1 MKKFYFL
8 FLFALIASIGN
19 LYAAEKTVTWNFAG
33 RKSGTGATTSCE
45 LKVQS
50 GSASGTWKITASKKF
65 SAQTGR
71 GSTSVTLGSKNDPC
85 TDAKLELTNS
95 PIPEGAQIK
104 KVSITAKTNNANGA
118 TFGLQ
123 IGGVS
128 SETTLTFDKTKT
140 TQEFTESKVGNVV
153 LVINTLNQS
162 NVSLYSISITY
173 EEVAETKCAKPTFNL
188 ENGKTYTDA
197 QTLVITSTTAD
208 ATIHYTINRGEEKT
222 GQPAEFTENGE
233 YTVDAWATKDN
244 LTESD
249 HASIKFT
256 IAKKCAAP
264 TFTPAAGFLKLGNAI
279 TFTSATADA
288 EVYYQYSYNGGEY
301 TSFVKGTS
309 FTPDKEGTYKI
320 IAKATKTGLE
330 DGVSGE
336 QIYEVGNLVFYESFD
351 KNDGTG
357 GNDGKWSGSIASNDI
372 QYDVTGWTCQNASG
386 ANKCAKFGTS
396 SKKGTATTP
405 ALTDLEGDAI
415 LTFKA
420 APWNTEGGKMS
431 VTISDGTIETSEF
444 ELINNTFTEYSV
456 KISGGAT
463 SKITFTSS
471 EARFFLDE
479 VKVKQVAVA
488 TPTITPNGGDVKVG
502 DKITFATK
510 TDGATLSY
518 STDGGQTW
526 TPGSEYAA
534 ATVGELNLWVKATKG
549 SDESAV
555 AKATFNVVDPNA
567 IGSVNINITADK
579 TAKTG
584 ELFGTM
590 TVAVP
595 MPINATVMDVV
606 IKKDGKEFSSD
617 KNLTAEFSKEITET
631 GTYEIDVTANNDKE
645 IIGDKKTAE
654 FYSNKLTDIAD
665 FLLYGPECNN
675 LFGSDVV
682 YEFTCPLSVTYA
694 NGSNLWVTDGT
705 DGMLIFQRGGFST
718 AYTNGTVFA
727 KGIKGQYTVYNNTI
741 ELTEPVLTETTEGA
755 TVDPKQIEI
764 AAISADNQNQ
774 FVIIKDAVLNVKNET
789 FADAAGNTVDMY
801 DKKFCTVPADGTY
814 DVVGIVS
821 YYGYSEAEAATQ
833 VYPLA
838 FLTAPT
844 ATLGFTAAE
853 INEMPWLAANDKV
866 LTEEA
871 TEVKDASCV
880 KLTCEEGAQIE
891 YTLVSAETGSST
903 ATVESGAEIV
913 GLIKGEVY
921 ELTVCAVKGGYKSAS
936 RQYTFTITGSTSSV
950 SSMSAEGVKVFATEG
965 GVEVV
970 AAEATDVAVYTVA
983 GQLVR
988 QARVAEDSTLVNVAP
1003 GFYVVR
1009 ANGTATKV
1017 IVR

>member
-19 LYAAEKTVTWNFAG
+19 LYAAEVTVTSTFKDKDLTVGVGEPGWVASIAASTFE
-33 RKSGTGATTSCE
+33 T
-45 LKVQS
+45 S
-50 GSASGTWKITASKKF
+50 GSKRGVQFGAAKGAFTLTTKVSFSK
-65 SAQTGR
+65 
-71 GSTSVTLGSKNDPC
+71 V
-85 TDAKLELTNS
+85 
-95 PIPEGAQIK
+95 K
-104 KVSITAKTNNANGA
+104 KVSVLLSSNENGN
-118 TFGLQ
+118 T
-123 IGGVS
+123 VS
-128 SETTLTFDKTKT
+128 L
-140 TQEFTESKVGNVV
+140 KVGDTSVGSVV
-153 LVINTLNQS
+153 SIEKKNNYSVEWTAESPQNGIVKLSFNDKKKSI
-162 NVSLYSISITY
+162 YIKSISITY
-173 EEVAETKCAKPTFNL
+173 EEVAETKCAT
-188 ENGKTYTDA
+188 
-197 QTLVITSTTAD
+197 
-208 ATIHYTINRGEEKT
+208 
-222 GQPAEFTENGE
+222 
-233 YTVDAWATKDN
+233 
-244 LTESD
+244 
-249 HASIKFT
+249 
-256 IAKKCAAP
+256 P
-264 TFTPAAGFLKLGNAI
+264 TFTPAAGYLKLGNAI

-288 EVYYQYSYNGGEY
+288 EISYQYSYNGGEY

-336 QIYEVGNLVFYESFD
+336 QIYEVENLVFYESFD

-372 QYDVTGWTCQNASG
+372 QYDVAGWTCPNASG

-456 KISGGAT
+456 KISGCAT

-471 EARFFLDE
+471 EDRFFLDE

-518 STDGGQTW
+518 STDEGKTW

-534 ATVGELNLWVKATKG
+534 ATVGALNLWVKATKG

-741 ELTEPVLTETTEGA
+741 ELLNPTLTETTEGA
-755 TVDPKQIEI
+755 TIDPKQIEI

-774 FVIIKDAVLNVKNET
+774 FVIIKDAVLNVKNKT
-789 FADAAGNTVDMY
+789 FADAAGNTVDMFN
-801 DKKFCTVPADGTY
+801 KEFCTVPADGTY

-821 YYGYSEAEAATQ
+821 YFGYPNNVPATQ

-853 INEMPWLAANDKV
+853 INEMPWLAANDIV
-866 LTEEA
+866 LTEDGSFE
-871 TEVKDASCV
+871 DMNASCV

-891 YTLVSAETGSST
+891 YTLDSGEPSPST
-903 ATVESGAEIV
+903 ATVESGTEI
-913 GLIKGEVY
+913 GFTDGESY
-921 ELTVCAVKGGYKSAS
+921 MLTVCAVKGGYKSAS
-936 RQYTFTITGSTSSV
+936 REYLFSIGKTSSV
-950 SSMSAEGVKVFATEG
+950 SSMSAEGVKVFAAEG

-970 AAEATDVAVYTVA
+970 ADEAAEVAVYTVA

-988 QARVAEDSTLVNVAP
+988 QARVAEGSTLVNVAP

-1009 ANGTATKV
+1009 ANDTATKV

>member
-19 LYAAEKTVTWNFAG
+19 LYAAEKTVTYTFTSKTWEATCDGVAANWTSIKAG
-33 RKSGTGATTSCE
+33 STTLNSKGVPVQKKDTGAAAKSPKQFTKIASVKVVWGTSSNGE
-45 LKVQS
+45 
-50 GSASGTWKITASKKF
+50 GSIDLYIENEKIGS
-65 SAQTGR
+65 QTV
-71 GSTSVTLGSKNDPC
+71 STKA
-85 TDAKLELTNS
+85 TDKEFEVANPSTKDGYVRFAVNCRTS
-95 PIPEGAQIK
+95 TIYIK
-104 KVSITAKTNNANGA
+104 
-118 TFGLQ
+118 
-123 IGGVS
+123 
-128 SETTLTFDKTKT
+128 
-140 TQEFTESKVGNVV
+140 
-153 LVINTLNQS
+153 
-162 NVSLYSISITY
+162 SISITY
-173 EEVAETKCAKPTFNL
+173 EEVAET
-188 ENGKTYTDA
+188 
-197 QTLVITSTTAD
+197 
-208 ATIHYTINRGEEKT
+208 
-222 GQPAEFTENGE
+222 
-233 YTVDAWATKDN
+233 
-244 LTESD
+244 
-249 HASIKFT
+249 
-256 IAKKCAAP
+256 KCAAP

-320 IAKATKTGLE
+320 IAKATKTGFE
-330 DGVSGE
+330 DGISEE

-357 GNDGKWSGSIASNDI
+357 GNDGEWNGNIATNDI
-372 QYDVTGWTCQNASG
+372 QYDVAGWTCENEKG
-386 ANKCAKFGTS
+386 ANKCARFGTS
-396 SKKGTATTP
+396 SKKGKAATP
-405 ALTDLEGDAI
+405 ALTGLEGDAI

-420 APWNTEGGKMS
+420 APWDKEGGKMT
-431 VTISDGTIETSEF
+431 VEISNGTIEKSVF
-444 ELINNTFTEYSV
+444 DLSNNTFTEYSV

-471 EARFFLDE
+471 ENRFFLDE
-479 VKVKQVAVA
+479 VKVKQVAVS
-488 TPTITPNGGDVKVG
+488 TPTITPNGGDVNVG

-518 STDGGQTW
+518 STDEGQTW
-526 TPGSEYAA
+526 TQGSEYTAA
-534 ATVGELNLWVKATKG
+534 KAGALNLWVKATKD

-567 IGSVNINITADK
+567 ISVNINITADK
-579 TAKTG
+579 TAATG

-617 KNLTAEFSKEITET
+617 KGLTAEFSKEITET
-631 GTYEIDVTANNDKE
+631 GTYEIDVTANNDNE
-645 IIGDKKTAE
+645 ITGDTKTAK

-705 DGMLIFQRGGFST
+705 DGMLIYEKGGLST
-718 AYTNGTVFA
+718 TYTNGTVFA

-741 ELTEPVLTETTEGA
+741 ELLNPTLTETTEGA
-755 TVDPKQIEI
+755 TIDPKQIEI
-764 AAISADNQNQ
+764 AAIKADNQNQ
-774 FVIIKDAVLNVKNET
+774 YVIIKDAVLNVKNKT
-789 FADAAGNTVDMY
+789 FADAAGNTVDMF

-821 YYGYSEAEAATQ
+821 YFGYSEAEAATQ

-866 LTEEA
+866 LTADGSFE
-871 TEVKDASCV
+871 DINASCV

-891 YTLVSAETGSST
+891 YTLDSGEPSPST
-903 ATVESGAEIV
+903 ATVESGTEI
-913 GLIKGEVY
+913 GFKDGDYCI
-921 ELTVCAVKGGYKSAS
+921 LTVCAVKGGYKSAS
-936 RQYTFTITGSTSSV
+936 REYVFSIGKTSSV
-950 SSMSAEGVKVFATEG
+950 SSMSAEGVKVVAAEG
-965 GVEVV
+965 GVKVV
-970 AAEATDVAVYTVA
+970 ADEAAEVAVYTAA

-988 QARVAEDSTLVNVAP
+988 QARVAEGSTLVNVAP

>member
-8 FLFALIASIGN
+8 FLFALIASISN
-19 LYAAEKTVTWNFAG
+19 LYAAEKTVTSTFTDNDLAVGAG
-33 RKSGTGATTSCE
+33 EPEWESSIAATAFETSGSKRGVQFGAAKGIFTLKTKVSFSKVKNVSVLLSSNGNDNTVS
-45 LKVQS
+45 LKV
-50 GSASGTWKITASKKF
+50 GVASVG
-65 SAQTGR
+65 
-71 GSTSVTLGSKNDPC
+71 
-85 TDAKLELTNS
+85 
-95 PIPEGAQIK
+95 K
-104 KVSITAKTNNANGA
+104 KVSIVKKNNYSVEWTA
-118 TFGLQ
+118 
-123 IGGVS
+123 
-128 SETTLTFDKTKT
+128 
-140 TQEFTESKVGNVV
+140 ESPQDGIVELSFNDAAKS
-153 LVINTLNQS
+153 I
-162 NVSLYSISITY
+162 YIKSISITY
-173 EEVAETKCAKPTFNL
+173 EEVAETKCAT
-188 ENGKTYTDA
+188 
-197 QTLVITSTTAD
+197 
-208 ATIHYTINRGEEKT
+208 
-222 GQPAEFTENGE
+222 
-233 YTVDAWATKDN
+233 
-244 LTESD
+244 
-249 HASIKFT
+249 
-256 IAKKCAAP
+256 P
-264 TFTPAAGFLKLGNAI
+264 TFTPAAGYLKLGNAI

-288 EVYYQYSYNGGEY
+288 EISYQYSYNGGEY

-420 APWNTEGGKMS
+420 APWNTDGGKMS

-526 TPGSEYAA
+526 TQGSEYTAT
-534 ATVGELNLWVKATKG
+534 TVGALNLWVKATKG

-727 KGIKGQYTVYNNTI
+727 KGIKGQYTVYRNTI
-741 ELTEPVLTETTEGA
+741 ELLNPTLTETTEGA
-755 TVDPKQIEI
+755 TIDPKQIEI
-764 AAISADNQNQ
+764 AGISADNQNQ

-853 INEMPWLAANDKV
+853 INEMPWLAANDIV
-866 LTEEA
+866 LTEDGSFENMN
-871 TEVKDASCV
+871 ASCV

-891 YTLVSAETGSST
+891 YTLDSGEPSPST
-903 ATVESGAEIV
+903 ATVESGTEI
-913 GLIKGEVY
+913 GFTDGESY
-921 ELTVCAVKGGYKSAS
+921 MLTVCAVKGGYKSAS
-936 RQYTFTITGSTSSV
+936 REYLFSIGKTSSV
-950 SSMSAEGVKVFATEG
+950 SSMSVDGVKVFAAEG

-970 AAEATDVAVYTVA
+970 ADEAAEVAVYTAA

-988 QARVAEDSTLVNVAP
+988 QARVAEGSTLVNVTP

>member
-19 LYAAEKTVTWNFAG
+19 LYAVEKTVTFDFSTNPGAV
-33 RKSGTGATTSCE
+33 SGIKNGEITVSFKTPGVTPVWKGGEIRAYAKNTITVSSAKKIKAIKFTFNKDDGNEITSTPTGFTDP
-45 LKVQS
+45 
-50 GSASGTWKITASKKF
+50 TW
-65 SAQTGR
+65 TGE
-71 GSTSVTLGSKNDPC
+71 SESVVFK
-85 TDAKLELTNS
+85 
-95 PIPEGAQIK
+95 
-104 KVSITAKTNNANGA
+104 
-118 TFGLQ
+118 
-123 IGGVS
+123 IGGTKGHRKV
-128 SETTLTFDKTKT
+128 KTI
-140 TQEFTESKVGNVV
+140 EV
-153 LVINTLNQS
+153 
-162 NVSLYSISITY
+162 TY
-173 EEVAETKCAKPTFNL
+173 EEGAETQCAT
-188 ENGKTYTDA
+188 
-197 QTLVITSTTAD
+197 
-208 ATIHYTINRGEEKT
+208 
-222 GQPAEFTENGE
+222 
-233 YTVDAWATKDN
+233 
-244 LTESD
+244 
-249 HASIKFT
+249 
-256 IAKKCAAP
+256 P
-264 TFTPAAGFLKLGNAI
+264 TFTPAAGYLKLGNAI

-288 EVYYQYSYNGGEY
+288 EISYQYSYNGGEY

-372 QYDVTGWTCQNASG
+372 QYDVTGWTCPNASG

-405 ALTDLEGDAI
+405 ALTGLEGDAI

-471 EARFFLDE
+471 EDRFFLDE

-526 TPGSEYAA
+526 TQGSEYTAT
-534 ATVGELNLWVKATKG
+534 TVGALNLWVKATKG

-631 GTYEIDVTANNDKE
+631 GTYEIEVIAMNDNE
-645 IIGDKKTAE
+645 GITEDKKTAK

-741 ELTEPVLTETTEGA
+741 ELLNPTLTETTEGA
-755 TVDPKQIEI
+755 TIDPKQIEI

-774 FVIIKDAVLNVKNET
+774 FVIIKDAVLNVKNKT
-789 FADAAGNTVDMY
+789 FADAAGNTVDMFN
-801 DKKFCTVPADGTY
+801 KEFCTVPADGTY

-821 YYGYSEAEAATQ
+821 YFGYPNNVPATQ

-853 INEMPWLAANDKV
+853 INEMPWLAANDIV
-866 LTEEA
+866 LTEDGSFE
-871 TEVKDASCV
+871 DMNASCV

-891 YTLVSAETGSST
+891 YTLDSGEPSPST
-903 ATVESGAEIV
+903 ATVESGTEI
-913 GLIKGEVY
+913 GFTDGESY
-921 ELTVCAVKGGYKSAS
+921 MLTVCAVKGGYKSAS
-936 RQYTFTITGSTSSV
+936 REYLFSIGKTSSV
-950 SSMSAEGVKVFATEG
+950 SSMSVDGVKVFAAEG

-970 AAEATDVAVYTVA
+970 ADEAAEVAVYTAA

-988 QARVAEDSTLVNVAP
+988 QARVAEGSTLVNVAP

>member
-8 FLFALIASIGN
+8 FLFALIASISN
-19 LYAAEKTVTWNFAG
+19 LYAAEKTVTFDFSTNPGAVSGIKNGEITVSFDKSAGTTPPRWNAKNG
-33 RKSGTGATTSCE
+33 GEMRAYAKNT
-45 LKVQS
+45 
-50 GSASGTWKITASKKF
+50 ITVSSVKK
-65 SAQTGR
+65 
-71 GSTSVTLGSKNDPC
+71 
-85 TDAKLELTNS
+85 
-95 PIPEGAQIK
+95 IK
-104 KVSITAKTNNANGA
+104 KIQFSFNKGEDKNEITSTPTGFTSPTWTGESESVVFK
-118 TFGLQ
+118 
-123 IGGVS
+123 IGGTSGHRKV
-128 SETTLTFDKTKT
+128 KTI
-140 TQEFTESKVGNVV
+140 EV
-153 LVINTLNQS
+153 
-162 NVSLYSISITY
+162 TY
-173 EEVAETKCAKPTFNL
+173 DAPVETKCATPTFNL
-188 ENGKTYTDA
+188 TADATYTDV
-197 QTLVITSTTAD
+197 QTLEITSTTTD
-208 ATIHYTINRGEEKT
+208 ATIHYTINGGEPKT
-222 GQPAEFTENGE
+222 GKPAEFTENGK
-233 YTVDAWATKDN
+233 YTVEAWATKDG
-244 LTESD
+244 LTDSE
-249 HASIKFT
+249 HASITFT

-264 TFTPAAGFLKLGNAI
+264 TFIPAAGFLKLGNAI

-301 TSFVKGTS
+301 NSFVKGTS

-320 IAKATKTGLE
+320 IAKATKTGFE
-330 DGVSGE
+330 DGVSEE

-351 KNDGTG
+351 KNEGTG
-357 GNDGKWSGSIASNDI
+357 GNDGKWSGNIAINDI
-372 QYDVTGWTCQNASG
+372 QYDVAGWTCENEKG
-386 ANKCAKFGTS
+386 ANMCARFGTS
-396 SKKGTATTP
+396 GKKGTATTP

-471 EARFFLDE
+471 EDRFFLDE

-526 TPGSEYAA
+526 TQGSEYTAT
-534 ATVGELNLWVKATKG
+534 TVGALNLWVKATKG

-579 TAKTG
+579 TAATG

-606 IKKDGKEFSSD
+606 IKKDGKEFINKKGLS
-617 KNLTAEFSKEITET
+617 TEFSTVITET
-631 GTYEIDVTANNDKE
+631 GTYEIDVIANNDKE
-645 IIGDKKTAE
+645 ITEDKKTAK
-654 FYSNKLTDIAD
+654 FYSNKLTDILD

-727 KGIKGQYTVYNNTI
+727 KGIKGQYTVYNNTTI

-764 AAISADNQNQ
+764 SAIKADNQNQ

-789 FADAAGNTVDMY
+789 FADAAGNTVDMFN
-801 DKKFCTVPADGTY
+801 KEFCTVPADGTY

-821 YYGYSEAEAATQ
+821 YYKPKKAEAATQ

-853 INEMPWLAANDKV
+853 INEMPWLAANDIV
-866 LTEEA
+866 LTEDGSFEGMN
-871 TEVKDASCV
+871 ASCV

-891 YTLVSAETGSST
+891 YTLDSGEPSPST
-903 ATVESGAEIV
+903 ATVESGTEI
-913 GLIKGEVY
+913 GFTDGESY
-921 ELTVCAVKGGYKSAS
+921 MLTVCAVKGGYKSAS
-936 RQYTFTITGSTSSV
+936 REYMFSIGKTSSV
-950 SSMSAEGVKVFATEG
+950 SSMSSEGVKVFAAEG

-970 AAEATDVAVYTVA
+970 AAEATDVAVYTAA

-988 QARVAEDSTLVNVAP
+988 QARVAEGSTLVNVAP

-1017 IVR
+1017 IVK

>member
-8 FLFALIASIGN
+8 FLFALIASISN
-19 LYAAEKTVTWNFAG
+19 LYAAEVTD
-33 RKSGTGATTSCE
+33 
-45 LKVQS
+45 V
-50 GSASGTWKITASKKF
+50 ITASNLKATGTTYVLFSNVKVTSEASYSGQ
-65 SAQTGR
+65 SAQTGNNT
-71 GSTSVTLGSKNDPC
+71 GIIQLNNSKKNGHNIGIVSTVSGGLIKSVSIEVDNSNANTYSVYAKKTAYSAIEDLYNDPKQG
-85 TDAKLELTNS
+85 DLIL
-95 PIPEGAQIK
+95 
-104 KVSITAKTNNANGA
+104 
-118 TFGLQ
+118 
-123 IGGVS
+123 
-128 SETTLTFDKTKT
+128 
-140 TQEFTESKVGNVV
+140 ESK
-153 LVINTLNQS
+153 
-162 NVSLYSISITY
+162 
-173 EEVAETKCAKPTFNL
+173 
-188 ENGKTYTDA
+188 
-197 QTLVITSTTAD
+197 ST
-208 ATIHYTINRGEEKT
+208 
-222 GQPAEFTENGE
+222 
-233 YTVDAWATKDN
+233 
-244 LTESD
+244 
-249 HASIKFT
+249 
-256 IAKKCAAP
+256 
-264 TFTPAAGFLKLGNAI
+264 
-279 TFTSATADA
+279 
-288 EVYYQYSYNGGEY
+288 
-301 TSFVKGTS
+301 
-309 FTPDKEGTYKI
+309 
-320 IAKATKTGLE
+320 
-330 DGVSGE
+330 
-336 QIYEVGNLVFYESFD
+336 
-351 KNDGTG
+351 
-357 GNDGKWSGSIASNDI
+357 GSV
-372 QYDVTGWTCQNASG
+372 DVTGEYYYIG
-386 ANKCAKFGTS
+386 IR
-396 SKKGTATTP
+396 SKKG
-405 ALTDLEGDAI
+405 
-415 LTFKA
+415 
-420 APWNTEGGKMS
+420 
-431 VTISDGTIETSEF
+431 V
-444 ELINNTFTEYSV
+444 V
-456 KISGGAT
+456 KIK
-463 SKITFTSS
+463 KITITYINSS
-471 EARFFLDE
+471 
-479 VKVKQVAVA
+479 VS

-510 TDGATLSY
+510 TEGATLSY
-518 STDGGQTW
+518 STDEGKTW
-526 TPGSEYAA
+526 TPGSEYTAA
-534 ATVGELNLWVKATKG
+534 AVGALNLWVKAIKD

-579 TAKTG
+579 KAKTG

-617 KNLTAEFSKEITET
+617 KGLTAEFSKEITET

-645 IIGDKKTAE
+645 ITGDKKTAE

-682 YEFTCPLSVTYA
+682 YEFTCPLSVTFSK
-694 NGSNLWVTDGT
+694 GENLWVTDGT

-727 KGIKGQYTVYNNTI
+727 KGIKGQYTVYNNTTI

-764 AAISADNQNQ
+764 SAIKADNQNQ
-774 FVIIKDAVLNVKNET
+774 YVIIKDAVLNVKNET
-789 FADAAGNTVDMY
+789 FADAVGNTVDMF

-821 YYGYSEAEAATQ
+821 YYKPKKAEAATQ

-838 FLTAPT
+838 FLTTPT

-866 LTEEA
+866 LTDEV

-891 YTLVSAETGSST
+891 YTLKLAESTST

-913 GLIKGEVY
+913 GLAKDEVY

-936 RQYTFTITGSTSSV
+936 RKYMFTITGSTSSV
-950 SSMSAEGVKVFATEG
+950 SSMSAEGVKVFAAEG
-965 GVEVV
+965 GVKVV

-988 QARVAEDSTLVNVAP
+988 QARVAEGSTLVNVAP

>member
-8 FLFALIASIGN
+8 FLFALIASISN
-19 LYAAEKTVTWNFAG
+19 LYAAEKTVTFDFSTNPGAVSGIKNGEITVSFKTPGNTPAWN
-33 RKSGTGATTSCE
+33 KSNGGEIRAYAKNTITVS
-45 LKVQS
+45 
-50 GSASGTWKITASKKF
+50 SAKKIKAIKFTFNKDDGNKITSTP
-65 SAQTGR
+65 TGFTDPTWT
-71 GSTSVTLGSKNDPC
+71 GESESVVFK
-85 TDAKLELTNS
+85 
-95 PIPEGAQIK
+95 
-104 KVSITAKTNNANGA
+104 
-118 TFGLQ
+118 
-123 IGGVS
+123 IGGTKGHRKV
-128 SETTLTFDKTKT
+128 KTI
-140 TQEFTESKVGNVV
+140 EV
-153 LVINTLNQS
+153 
-162 NVSLYSISITY
+162 TY
-173 EEVAETKCAKPTFNL
+173 EEGAETKCAT
-188 ENGKTYTDA
+188 
-197 QTLVITSTTAD
+197 
-208 ATIHYTINRGEEKT
+208 
-222 GQPAEFTENGE
+222 
-233 YTVDAWATKDN
+233 
-244 LTESD
+244 
-249 HASIKFT
+249 
-256 IAKKCAAP
+256 P
-264 TFTPAAGFLKLGNAI
+264 TFTPAAGYLKLGNAI

-288 EVYYQYSYNGGEY
+288 EIYYQYSYNGGEY
-301 TSFVKGTS
+301 NSFVKGTS

-330 DGVSGE
+330 DGISGE
-336 QIYEVGNLVFYESFD
+336 QTYEVGNLVFYESFD

-372 QYDVTGWTCQNASG
+372 QYDVAGWTCENAKG
-386 ANKCAKFGTS
+386 AKMCARFGTS
-396 SKKGTATTP
+396 GKKGTATTP

-471 EARFFLDE
+471 EDRFFLDE

-518 STDGGQTW
+518 STDEGKTW
-526 TPGSEYAA
+526 TPGSEYTAT
-534 ATVGELNLWVKATKG
+534 TVGALNLWVKATKG

-579 TAKTG
+579 TAATG

-606 IKKDGKEFSSD
+606 IKKDGKEFINKKGLS
-617 KNLTAEFSKEITET
+617 TEFSTVITET
-631 GTYEIDVTANNDKE
+631 GTYDIDVIANDKE
-645 IIGDKKTAE
+645 ITEDKKTAK
-654 FYSNKLTDIAD
+654 FYSNKLTDILD

-755 TVDPKQIEI
+755 TIDPKQIEI

-821 YYGYSEAEAATQ
+821 YYGYSGAVPATQ

-853 INEMPWLAANDKV
+853 INERPWLAANDIV
-866 LTEEA
+866 LTEDGSFE
-871 TEVKDASCV
+871 DINASCV

-891 YTLVSAETGSST
+891 YTLDSTGSSVLT
-903 ATVESGAEIV
+903 KTVESGTEI
-913 GLIKGEVY
+913 GFTDGEY
-921 ELTVCAVKGGYKSAS
+921 CMLTVCVVKGGYKSAS
-936 RQYTFTITGSTSSV
+936 RKYEFGIGKTSSV
-950 SSMSAEGVKVFATEG
+950 SSMSSEGVKVFAVEG

-970 AAEATDVAVYTVA
+970 AAEATEVAVYTAA

-988 QARVAEDSTLVNVAP
+988 QARVAEGSTLVNVAP

>member
-19 LYAAEKTVTWNFAG
+19 LYAAEVTD
-33 RKSGTGATTSCE
+33 
-45 LKVQS
+45 V
-50 GSASGTWKITASKKF
+50 ITASNLKATGTTYVLFSNVKVTSEALYSGQ
-65 SAQTGR
+65 SAQTQTG
-71 GSTSVTLGSKNDPC
+71 KN
-85 TDAKLELTNS
+85 
-95 PIPEGAQIK
+95 IQ
-104 KVSITAKTNNANGA
+104 
-118 TFGLQ
+118 
-123 IGGVS
+123 
-128 SETTLTFDKTKT
+128 
-140 TQEFTESKVGNVV
+140 
-153 LVINTLNQS
+153 LN
-162 NVSLYSISITY
+162 
-173 EEVAETKCAKPTFNL
+173 
-188 ENGKTYTDA
+188 
-197 QTLVITSTTAD
+197 
-208 ATIHYTINRGEEKT
+208 
-222 GQPAEFTENGE
+222 
-233 YTVDAWATKDN
+233 
-244 LTESD
+244 
-249 HASIKFT
+249 
-256 IAKKCAAP
+256 
-264 TFTPAAGFLKLGNAI
+264 
-279 TFTSATADA
+279 
-288 EVYYQYSYNGGEY
+288 
-301 TSFVKGTS
+301 
-309 FTPDKEGTYKI
+309 
-320 IAKATKTGLE
+320 
-330 DGVSGE
+330 
-336 QIYEVGNLVFYESFD
+336 
-351 KNDGTG
+351 
-357 GNDGKWSGSIASNDI
+357 
-372 QYDVTGWTCQNASG
+372 
-386 ANKCAKFGTS
+386 S
-396 SKKGTATTP
+396 SKKNGKNIGIVSTVSGGLIKSVSIEVDNSNA
-405 ALTDLEGDAI
+405 
-415 LTFKA
+415 
-420 APWNTEGGKMS
+420 NT
-431 VTISDGTIETSEF
+431 
-444 ELINNTFTEYSV
+444 YSV
-456 KISGGAT
+456 YAKKTAYSAIGDLYNNSKGDLILEDKSTGSVDVAGEYYYIGIRSKSGVVKIK
-463 SKITFTSS
+463 KITITYVNSS
-471 EARFFLDE
+471 
-479 VKVKQVAVA
+479 VA
-488 TPTITPNGGDVKVG
+488 TPTIIPNGGDVKVG

-526 TPGSEYAA
+526 TPGSEYTAT
-534 ATVGELNLWVKATKG
+534 TVGALNLWVKATKG

-645 IIGDKKTAE
+645 ITGDKKTAE

-764 AAISADNQNQ
+764 AAIKADNQNQ
-774 FVIIKDAVLNVKNET
+774 FVIIKDAVLNVKNKT

-801 DKKFCTVPADGTY
+801 DKKFCTVPANGTY

-821 YYGYSEAEAATQ
+821 YFGYSGAVPATQ

-853 INEMPWLAANDKV
+853 INEMPWLAANDIV
-866 LTEEA
+866 LTE
-871 TEVKDASCV
+871 DGSFGDMNASCV

-891 YTLVSAETGSST
+891 YTLDSGEPSPST
-903 ATVESGAEIV
+903 ATVESGTEI
-913 GLIKGEVY
+913 GFTDGESY
-921 ELTVCAVKGGYKSAS
+921 MLTVCAVKGGYKSAS
-936 RQYTFTITGSTSSV
+936 REYLFSIGKTSSV
-950 SSMSAEGVKVFATEG
+950 SSMSSEGVKVFAAEG

-970 AAEATDVAVYTVA
+970 AEEAAEVAVYTAA

-988 QARVAEDSTLVNVAP
+988 QARVAEGSTLVNVAP

>member
-19 LYAAEKTVTWNFAG
+19 LYAAEVTD
-33 RKSGTGATTSCE
+33 
-45 LKVQS
+45 V
-50 GSASGTWKITASKKF
+50 ITASNLKATGTTYVLFSNVKVTSEASYSGQ
-65 SAQTGR
+65 SAQTGNNTGIIQLNSKKKNSR
-71 GSTSVTLGSKNDPC
+71 NIGIVSTVSGGLIKSVSIEVDNSNANTYSVYAKKTAYSAIEDLYNDP
-85 TDAKLELTNS
+85 KQGNLILESKSTGSLDVAGEYYYIGIRSKSN
-95 PIPEGAQIK
+95 AVKIK
-104 KVSITAKTNNANGA
+104 KIT
-118 TFGLQ
+118 
-123 IGGVS
+123 
-128 SETTLTFDKTKT
+128 
-140 TQEFTESKVGNVV
+140 
-153 LVINTLNQS
+153 
-162 NVSLYSISITY
+162 ITY
-173 EEVAETKCAKPTFNL
+173 VN
-188 ENGKTYTDA
+188 
-197 QTLVITSTTAD
+197 
-208 ATIHYTINRGEEKT
+208 
-222 GQPAEFTENGE
+222 
-233 YTVDAWATKDN
+233 
-244 LTESD
+244 
-249 HASIKFT
+249 
-256 IAKKCAAP
+256 
-264 TFTPAAGFLKLGNAI
+264 
-279 TFTSATADA
+279 
-288 EVYYQYSYNGGEY
+288 
-301 TSFVKGTS
+301 
-309 FTPDKEGTYKI
+309 
-320 IAKATKTGLE
+320 
-330 DGVSGE
+330 
-336 QIYEVGNLVFYESFD
+336 
-351 KNDGTG
+351 
-357 GNDGKWSGSIASNDI
+357 
-372 QYDVTGWTCQNASG
+372 
-386 ANKCAKFGTS
+386 S
-396 SKKGTATTP
+396 S
-405 ALTDLEGDAI
+405 
-415 LTFKA
+415 
-420 APWNTEGGKMS
+420 
-431 VTISDGTIETSEF
+431 
-444 ELINNTFTEYSV
+444 
-456 KISGGAT
+456 
-463 SKITFTSS
+463 
-471 EARFFLDE
+471 
-479 VKVKQVAVA
+479 VA
-488 TPTITPNGGDVKVG
+488 TPTITPNGGDVNVG

-518 STDGGQTW
+518 STDEGKTW
-526 TPGSEYAA
+526 TPGSEYTAA
-534 ATVGELNLWVKATKG
+534 AVGALNLWVKATKDG
-549 SDESAV
+549 DESAV

-579 TAKTG
+579 TAATG

-595 MPINATVMDVV
+595 MPNNATKMDVV

-617 KNLTAEFSKEITET
+617 KGLTAEFSKEITET

-645 IIGDKKTAE
+645 ITGDTETAK

-764 AAISADNQNQ
+764 AAIKADNQNQ
-774 FVIIKDAVLNVKNET
+774 FVIIKDAVLNVKNKT

-801 DKKFCTVPADGTY
+801 DKKFCTVPANGTY

-821 YYGYSEAEAATQ
+821 YFGYSGAVPATQ

-853 INEMPWLAANDKV
+853 INEMPWLAANDIV
-866 LTEEA
+866 LTEDGSFE
-871 TEVKDASCV
+871 DINASCV

-891 YTLVSAETGSST
+891 YTLDSTGSSVLT
-903 ATVESGAEIV
+903 KTVESGTEI
-913 GLIKGEVY
+913 GFTDGEY
-921 ELTVCAVKGGYKSAS
+921 CMLTVCVVKGGYKSAS
-936 RQYTFTITGSTSSV
+936 RKYEFGIGKTSSV
-950 SSMSAEGVKVFATEG
+950 SLMSAEGVKVFAAEG

-970 AAEATDVAVYTVA
+970 AEEAAEVAVYTAA

-988 QARVAEDSTLVNVAP
+988 QVRVAEGSTLVNVAP

>member
-19 LYAAEKTVTWNFAG
+19 LYAAEVTD
-33 RKSGTGATTSCE
+33 
-45 LKVQS
+45 V
-50 GSASGTWKITASKKF
+50 ITASNLKATGTTYVLFSNVKVTSEASYSGQ
-65 SAQTGR
+65 SAQTGNNTGIIQLNSKKKNSR
-71 GSTSVTLGSKNDPC
+71 NIGIVSTVSGGLIKSVSIEVDNSNANTYSVYAKKTAYSAIEDLYNDP
-85 TDAKLELTNS
+85 KQGNLILESKSTGSLDVAGEYYYIGIRSKSN
-95 PIPEGAQIK
+95 AVKIK
-104 KVSITAKTNNANGA
+104 KIT
-118 TFGLQ
+118 
-123 IGGVS
+123 
-128 SETTLTFDKTKT
+128 
-140 TQEFTESKVGNVV
+140 
-153 LVINTLNQS
+153 
-162 NVSLYSISITY
+162 ITY
-173 EEVAETKCAKPTFNL
+173 VN
-188 ENGKTYTDA
+188 
-197 QTLVITSTTAD
+197 
-208 ATIHYTINRGEEKT
+208 
-222 GQPAEFTENGE
+222 
-233 YTVDAWATKDN
+233 
-244 LTESD
+244 
-249 HASIKFT
+249 
-256 IAKKCAAP
+256 
-264 TFTPAAGFLKLGNAI
+264 
-279 TFTSATADA
+279 
-288 EVYYQYSYNGGEY
+288 
-301 TSFVKGTS
+301 
-309 FTPDKEGTYKI
+309 
-320 IAKATKTGLE
+320 
-330 DGVSGE
+330 
-336 QIYEVGNLVFYESFD
+336 
-351 KNDGTG
+351 
-357 GNDGKWSGSIASNDI
+357 
-372 QYDVTGWTCQNASG
+372 
-386 ANKCAKFGTS
+386 S
-396 SKKGTATTP
+396 S
-405 ALTDLEGDAI
+405 
-415 LTFKA
+415 
-420 APWNTEGGKMS
+420 
-431 VTISDGTIETSEF
+431 
-444 ELINNTFTEYSV
+444 
-456 KISGGAT
+456 
-463 SKITFTSS
+463 
-471 EARFFLDE
+471 
-479 VKVKQVAVA
+479 VA
-488 TPTITPNGGDVKVG
+488 TPTITPNGGDVSVG

-518 STDGGQTW
+518 STDEGKTW
-526 TPGSEYAA
+526 TPGSEYTAT
-534 ATVGELNLWVKATKG
+534 TVGALNLWVKATKD

-579 TAKTG
+579 TAATG

-617 KNLTAEFSKEITET
+617 KGLTAEFSKEITET

-645 IIGDKKTAE
+645 ITGDKKTAK

-682 YEFTCPLSVTYA
+682 YEFTCPLSVTFSK
-694 NGSNLWVTDGT
+694 GENLWVTDGT

-741 ELTEPVLTETTEGA
+741 ELLNPTLTETTEGA
-755 TVDPKQIEI
+755 TIDPKQIEI

-774 FVIIKDAVLNVKNET
+774 FVIIKDAVLNVKNKT

-821 YYGYSEAEAATQ
+821 YYKPKKAEAATQ

-853 INEMPWLAANDKV
+853 INEMPWLAANDIV
-866 LTEEA
+866 LTEDGSFE
-871 TEVKDASCV
+871 DINASCV

-891 YTLVSAETGSST
+891 YTLDSTGSSVLT
-903 ATVESGAEIV
+903 KTVESGTEI
-913 GLIKGEVY
+913 GFTDGEY
-921 ELTVCAVKGGYKSAS
+921 CMLTVCVVKGGYKSAS
-936 RQYTFTITGSTSSV
+936 RKYEFIIGKTSSV
-950 SSMSAEGVKVFATEG
+950 SSMPAEGVKVFAAEG

-970 AAEATDVAVYTVA
+970 ADEAAEVAVYTAA

-988 QARVAEDSTLVNVAP
+988 QARVAEGSTLVNVAP

>member
-19 LYAAEKTVTWNFAG
+19 LYAVEKTVPFDFSTNPGAV
-33 RKSGTGATTSCE
+33 SGIKNGEITVSFKTPGVTP
-45 LKVQS
+45 V
-50 GSASGTWKITASKKF
+50 WKGGEIRAYAKNTITVSSVKK
-65 SAQTGR
+65 
-71 GSTSVTLGSKNDPC
+71 
-85 TDAKLELTNS
+85 
-95 PIPEGAQIK
+95 IK
-104 KVSITAKTNNANGA
+104 KIKFTFNKGDDANPITSTPTGFTDPTWTGESESVVFK
-118 TFGLQ
+118 
-123 IGGVS
+123 IGGTKGHRKV
-128 SETTLTFDKTKT
+128 KTI
-140 TQEFTESKVGNVV
+140 EV
-153 LVINTLNQS
+153 
-162 NVSLYSISITY
+162 TY
-173 EEVAETKCAKPTFNL
+173 EEGAETQCAT
-188 ENGKTYTDA
+188 
-197 QTLVITSTTAD
+197 
-208 ATIHYTINRGEEKT
+208 
-222 GQPAEFTENGE
+222 
-233 YTVDAWATKDN
+233 
-244 LTESD
+244 
-249 HASIKFT
+249 
-256 IAKKCAAP
+256 P
-264 TFTPAAGFLKLGNAI
+264 TFTPAAGYLKLGNAI

-288 EVYYQYSYNGGEY
+288 EISYQYSYNGGEY

-372 QYDVTGWTCQNASG
+372 QYDVTGWTCPNASG

-405 ALTDLEGDAI
+405 ALTGLEGDAI

-420 APWNTEGGKMS
+420 GAWNVTDEKTTLNISITNGSLGTTS
-431 VTISDGTIETSEF
+431 VTLKKGE
-444 ELINNTFTEYSV
+444 FTEYT
-456 KISGGAT
+456 INITGADAT
-463 SKITFTSS
+463 SKITFEAS
-471 EARFFLDE
+471 EDKNNRFFLDE

-518 STDGGQTW
+518 STDEGKTW

-534 ATVGELNLWVKATKG
+534 ATVGALNLWVKATKG

-645 IIGDKKTAE
+645 ITGDKKTAE

-741 ELTEPVLTETTEGA
+741 ELLNPTLTETTEGA
-755 TVDPKQIEI
+755 TIDPKQIEI

-774 FVIIKDAVLNVKNET
+774 FVIIKDAVLNVKNKT
-789 FADAAGNTVDMY
+789 FADAAGNTVDMFN
-801 DKKFCTVPADGTY
+801 KEFCTVPADGTY

-821 YYGYSEAEAATQ
+821 YFGYPNNVPATQ

-853 INEMPWLAANDKV
+853 INEMPWLAANDIV
-866 LTEEA
+866 LTEDGSFE
-871 TEVKDASCV
+871 DMNASCV
-880 KLTCEEGAQIE
+880 KLTCGEGAQIE
-891 YTLVSAETGSST
+891 YTLSLDADPST
-903 ATVESGAEIV
+903 ATVESGTEI
-913 GLIKGEVY
+913 GFKDGDCCM
-921 ELTVCAVKGGYKSAS
+921 LTVCAVNGGYKSAS
-936 RQYTFTITGSTSSV
+936 REYLFSIGKTSSV
-950 SSMSAEGVKVFATEG
+950 SSMSAEGVKVFAAEG

-970 AAEATDVAVYTVA
+970 ADEATDVAVYTVA

-988 QARVAEDSTLVNVAP
+988 QARVAEGSTLVNVAP

>member
-8 FLFALIASIGN
+8 FLFALIASISN
-19 LYAAEKTVTWNFAG
+19 LYAAEKTVTWNFDNFPEDGLAAEKF
-33 RKSGTGATTSCE
+33 KSYNLSGEKCASTGGKASADIVTVNKYVNITNISFKISKTSKNSKSSVY
-45 LKVQS
+45 KVYIS
-50 GSASGTWKITASKKF
+50 ENGKSWINVGASPNYTSAEIKNGKWTDVSLNFAQDKKTGYVKIEYT
-65 SAQTGR
+65 
-71 GSTSVTLGSKNDPC
+71 GSTAERLI
-85 TDAKLELTNS
+85 DA
-95 PIPEGAQIK
+95 
-104 KVSITAKTNNANGA
+104 
-118 TFGLQ
+118 
-123 IGGVS
+123 
-128 SETTLTFDKTKT
+128 
-140 TQEFTESKVGNVV
+140 
-153 LVINTLNQS
+153 
-162 NVSLYSISITY
+162 ISITY
-173 EEVAETKCAKPTFNL
+173 EEAEGPTP
-188 ENGKTYTDA
+188 
-197 QTLVITSTTAD
+197 VVS
-208 ATIHYTINRGEEKT
+208 
-222 GQPAEFTENGE
+222 
-233 YTVDAWATKDN
+233 
-244 LTESD
+244 
-249 HASIKFT
+249 
-256 IAKKCAAP
+256 KCAAP

-301 TSFVKGTS
+301 NSFVKGTS

-330 DGVSGE
+330 DGVSEE

-357 GNDGKWSGSIASNDI
+357 GNDGRWNGSIAANDI
-372 QYDVTGWTCQNASG
+372 QYDVTGWTCENAKG
-386 ANKCAKFGTS
+386 ANMCAKFGTGGA
-396 SKKGTATTP
+396 KGKATTP
-405 ALTDLEGDAI
+405 ALTGLAGDAI

-420 APWNTEGGKMS
+420 GAWNVTNEKNTLNISITNGTLDKTS
-431 VTISDGTIETSEF
+431 V
-444 ELINNTFTEYSV
+444 ELKKGEFTEYT
-456 KISGGAT
+456 INITGADAT
-463 SKITFTSS
+463 SKITF
-471 EARFFLDE
+471 EAAEVEDNRFFLDE

-510 TDGATLSY
+510 TEGATLSY
-518 STDGGQTW
+518 STDEGKTW
-526 TPGSEYAA
+526 TPGSEYTAA
-534 ATVGELNLWVKATKG
+534 AVGALNLWVKAIKD

-579 TAKTG
+579 KAKTG

-617 KNLTAEFSKEITET
+617 KGLTAEFSKEITET

-645 IIGDKKTAE
+645 ITGDKKTAE

-682 YEFTCPLSVTYA
+682 YEFTCPLSVTFSK
-694 NGSNLWVTDGT
+694 GENLWVTDGT

-727 KGIKGQYTVYNNTI
+727 KGIKGQYTVYNNTTI

-764 AAISADNQNQ
+764 SAIKADNQNQ
-774 FVIIKDAVLNVKNET
+774 YVIIKDAVLNVKNET
-789 FADAAGNTVDMY
+789 FADAVGNTVDMY

-821 YYGYSEAEAATQ
+821 YYGYSGAVPATQ

-950 SSMSAEGVKVFATEG
+950 SSMSAEGVKVFAAEG

-970 AAEATDVAVYTVA
+970 ADEAAEVAVYTAA

-988 QARVAEDSTLVNVAP
+988 QARVAEGSTLVNVAP

>member
-19 LYAAEKTVTWNFAG
+19 LYAAEKTVTYTFTSKTWAAAEGNWNSLKGGDSKETRGVAVT
-33 RKSGTGATTSCE
+33 KAVSGASAE
-45 LKVQS
+45 SPS
-50 GSASGTWKITASKKF
+50 GFSKITSVNMVWSTSGKGAGTINMYISDNKVGSKTVGKSMSNQKF
-65 SAQTGR
+65 SVVTDP
-71 GSTSVTLGSKNDPC
+71 SNTSGVVKFDVTC
-85 TDAKLELTNS
+85 TAGT
-95 PIPEGAQIK
+95 IYIK
-104 KVSITAKTNNANGA
+104 
-118 TFGLQ
+118 
-123 IGGVS
+123 
-128 SETTLTFDKTKT
+128 
-140 TQEFTESKVGNVV
+140 
-153 LVINTLNQS
+153 
-162 NVSLYSISITY
+162 SISITY
-173 EEVAETKCAKPTFNL
+173 EEGAETKCAT
-188 ENGKTYTDA
+188 
-197 QTLVITSTTAD
+197 
-208 ATIHYTINRGEEKT
+208 
-222 GQPAEFTENGE
+222 
-233 YTVDAWATKDN
+233 
-244 LTESD
+244 
-249 HASIKFT
+249 
-256 IAKKCAAP
+256 P
-264 TFTPAAGFLKLGNAI
+264 TFTPAAGYLKLGNAI

-309 FTPDKEGTYKI
+309 FTPDKEGTYKV

-357 GNDGKWSGSIASNDI
+357 GNDDQWSGNIATNDI
-372 QYDVTGWTCQNASG
+372 QYDVAGWTCENAKG
-386 ANKCAKFGTS
+386 AKMCAKFGTS
-396 SKKGTATTP
+396 GKKGTAMTP
-405 ALTDLEGDAI
+405 ALTDLEGDAV

-471 EARFFLDE
+471 EDRFFLDE

-518 STDGGQTW
+518 STDEGQTW
-526 TPGSEYAA
+526 TPGSEYT
-534 ATVGELNLWVKATKG
+534 ATKAGALNLWVKATKG

-579 TAKTG
+579 TAATG

-590 TVAVP
+590 TVVVP
-595 MPINATVMDVV
+595 MPINATEMDVV

-645 IIGDKKTAE
+645 ITGDTKTAK

-665 FLLYGPECNN
+665 FLRYGPECNN

-705 DGMLIFQRGGFST
+705 DGMLIYKQGGFST
-718 AYTNGTVFA
+718 TYANGTVFA
-727 KGIKGQYTVYNNTI
+727 KGIKGQYTVYNTTTI

-755 TVDPKQIEI
+755 TIDPKQIEI
-764 AAISADNQNQ
+764 AAIKADNQNQ
-774 FVIIKDAVLNVKNET
+774 YVIIKDAVLNVENKT
-789 FADAAGNTVDMY
+789 FADAAGNTVDMFN
-801 DKKFCTVPADGTY
+801 KGFCTVPADGTY

-821 YYGYSEAEAATQ
+821 YYKPKNAEAATQ

-853 INEMPWLAANDKV
+853 INEMSWLAANDKV
-866 LTEEA
+866 LTEDGSFE
-871 TEVKDASCV
+871 DINASCV

-891 YTLVSAETGSST
+891 YTLDSGEPSPST
-903 ATVESGAEIV
+903 ATVESGTEI
-913 GLIKGEVY
+913 GFTDGESY
-921 ELTVCAVKGGYKSAS
+921 MLTVCAVKGGYKSAS
-936 RQYTFTITGSTSSV
+936 REYVFSIGKTSSV
-950 SSMSAEGVKVFATEG
+950 SSMSAEGVKVVAAEG
-965 GVEVV
+965 GVKVV
-970 AAEATDVAVYTVA
+970 AEEAAEVAVYTAA

-988 QARVAEDSTLVNVAP
+988 QARVAEGSTLVNVAP

>member
-19 LYAAEKTVTWNFAG
+19 LYAVEKTVTFDFSTNPGAV
-33 RKSGTGATTSCE
+33 SGIKNGEITVSFKTPGVTP
-45 LKVQS
+45 V
-50 GSASGTWKITASKKF
+50 WKGGEIRAYAKNTITVSSVKK
-65 SAQTGR
+65 
-71 GSTSVTLGSKNDPC
+71 
-85 TDAKLELTNS
+85 
-95 PIPEGAQIK
+95 IK
-104 KVSITAKTNNANGA
+104 KIKFTFNKGDDANPITSTPTGFTDPTWTGESESVVFK
-118 TFGLQ
+118 
-123 IGGVS
+123 IGGTKGHRKV
-128 SETTLTFDKTKT
+128 KTI
-140 TQEFTESKVGNVV
+140 EV
-153 LVINTLNQS
+153 
-162 NVSLYSISITY
+162 TY
-173 EEVAETKCAKPTFNL
+173 EEGAETQCAT
-188 ENGKTYTDA
+188 
-197 QTLVITSTTAD
+197 
-208 ATIHYTINRGEEKT
+208 
-222 GQPAEFTENGE
+222 
-233 YTVDAWATKDN
+233 
-244 LTESD
+244 
-249 HASIKFT
+249 
-256 IAKKCAAP
+256 P
-264 TFTPAAGFLKLGNAI
+264 TFTPAAGYLKLGNAI

-288 EVYYQYSYNGGEY
+288 EISYQYSYNGGEY

-372 QYDVTGWTCQNASG
+372 QYDVTGWTCPNASG

-405 ALTDLEGDAI
+405 ALTGLEGDAI

-420 APWNTEGGKMS
+420 GAWNVTDEKTTLNISITNGSLGTTS
-431 VTISDGTIETSEF
+431 VTLKKGE
-444 ELINNTFTEYSV
+444 FTEYT
-456 KISGGAT
+456 INITGADAT
-463 SKITFTSS
+463 SKITFEAS
-471 EARFFLDE
+471 EDKNNRFFLDE

-518 STDGGQTW
+518 STDEGKTW

-534 ATVGELNLWVKATKG
+534 ATVGALNLWVKATKG

-821 YYGYSEAEAATQ
+821 YFGYSGAVPATQ

-853 INEMPWLAANDKV
+853 INEMSWLAANDKV
-866 LTEEA
+866 LTEDGSFE
-871 TEVKDASCV
+871 DINASCV

-891 YTLVSAETGSST
+891 YTLDSGEPSPST
-903 ATVESGAEIV
+903 ATVESGTEI
-913 GLIKGEVY
+913 GFTDGESY
-921 ELTVCAVKGGYKSAS
+921 MLTVCAVKGGYKSAS
-936 RQYTFTITGSTSSV
+936 REYMFSIGKTSSV
-950 SSMSAEGVKVFATEG
+950 SSMSAEGVKVVAVEG

-970 AAEATDVAVYTVA
+970 AEEATDVAVYTAA

-988 QARVAEDSTLVNVAP
+988 QARVAEGSTLVNVAP

>member
-8 FLFALIASIGN
+8 FLFALIASISN
-19 LYAAEKTVTWNFAG
+19 LYAAEKTVTYTFTSKTWEAAEGNWNPLKEGNSKEDRGVAVTSAV
-33 RKSGTGATTSCE
+33 SGASAE
-45 LKVQS
+45 SPS
-50 GSASGTWKITASKKF
+50 GFSKITSVNMVW
-65 SAQTGR
+65 
-71 GSTSVTLGSKNDPC
+71 STSGKGAGTINMYISDNKVGSKTVGRSMSNKNFSVATDPSNTSGVVKFDVKC
-85 TDAKLELTNS
+85 TAGT
-95 PIPEGAQIK
+95 IYIK
-104 KVSITAKTNNANGA
+104 
-118 TFGLQ
+118 
-123 IGGVS
+123 
-128 SETTLTFDKTKT
+128 
-140 TQEFTESKVGNVV
+140 
-153 LVINTLNQS
+153 
-162 NVSLYSISITY
+162 SISITY
-173 EEVAETKCAKPTFNL
+173 EEVAETKCAT
-188 ENGKTYTDA
+188 
-197 QTLVITSTTAD
+197 
-208 ATIHYTINRGEEKT
+208 
-222 GQPAEFTENGE
+222 
-233 YTVDAWATKDN
+233 
-244 LTESD
+244 
-249 HASIKFT
+249 
-256 IAKKCAAP
+256 P
-264 TFTPAAGFLKLGNAI
+264 TFTPAAGYLKLGNAI

-288 EVYYQYSYNGGEY
+288 EISYQYSYNGGEY

-372 QYDVTGWTCQNASG
+372 KYDVTGWTCQNASG

-420 APWNTEGGKMS
+420 APWNIEGGKMS

-471 EARFFLDE
+471 EDRFFLDE

-518 STDGGQTW
+518 STDEGKTW

-534 ATVGELNLWVKATKG
+534 ATVGALNLWVKATKG

-631 GTYEIDVTANNDKE
+631 GTYEIEVIAMNDNE
-645 IIGDKKTAE
+645 GITEDKKTAE

-821 YYGYSEAEAATQ
+821 YFGYSGAVPATQ

>member
-19 LYAAEKTVTWNFAG
+19 LYAAEKTVTFDFSTDPGAVSGIKNGEITVSFDKSAG
-33 RKSGTGATTSCE
+33 TTPPKWYAKNGGEMRAYAKNTITVSSAKKIKAIKFTFNKDDGNKITSTPTGFTSPTWTGESESVVFKIGGKSGHR
-45 LKVQS
+45 KVK
-50 GSASGTWKITASKKF
+50 TIE
-65 SAQTGR
+65 
-71 GSTSVTLGSKNDPC
+71 VTY
-85 TDAKLELTNS
+85 DA
-95 PIPEGAQIK
+95 P
-104 KVSITAKTNNANGA
+104 V
-118 TFGLQ
+118 
-123 IGGVS
+123 
-128 SETTLTFDKTKT
+128 
-140 TQEFTESKVGNVV
+140 
-153 LVINTLNQS
+153 
-162 NVSLYSISITY
+162 
-173 EEVAETKCAKPTFNL
+173 ETKCATPTFNL

-197 QTLVITSTTAD
+197 QTLEITSTTAD
-208 ATIHYTINRGEEKT
+208 ATIHYTINGGEEKT
-222 GQPAEFTENGE
+222 GQSAEFTENGE
-233 YTVDAWATKDN
+233 YTVDAWATKDG
-244 LTESD
+244 LTDSE
-249 HASIKFT
+249 HAPITFT

-301 TSFVKGTS
+301 NSFVKGTS

-320 IAKATKTGLE
+320 IAKATKTGFE
-330 DGVSGE
+330 DGVSEE

-357 GNDGKWSGSIASNDI
+357 GNDGQWSGNIATNDI
-372 QYDVTGWTCQNASG
+372 QYDVTGWTCPNASG

-471 EARFFLDE
+471 EDRFFLDE
-479 VKVKQVAVA
+479 VKVVAIVKEPKE
-488 TPTITPNGGDVKVG
+488 PTV
-502 DKITFATK
+502 
-510 TDGATLSY
+510 
-518 STDGGQTW
+518 
-526 TPGSEYAA
+526 
-534 ATVGELNLWVKATKG
+534 
-549 SDESAV
+549 
-555 AKATFNVVDPNA
+555 
-567 IGSVNINITADK
+567 
-579 TAKTG
+579 
-584 ELFGTM
+584 
-590 TVAVP
+590 
-595 MPINATVMDVV
+595 
-606 IKKDGKEFSSD
+606 
-617 KNLTAEFSKEITET
+617 
-631 GTYEIDVTANNDKE
+631 
-645 IIGDKKTAE
+645 
-654 FYSNKLTDIAD
+654 
-665 FLLYGPECNN
+665 
-675 LFGSDVV
+675 
-682 YEFTCPLSVTYA
+682 
-694 NGSNLWVTDGT
+694 
-705 DGMLIFQRGGFST
+705 
-718 AYTNGTVFA
+718 
-727 KGIKGQYTVYNNTI
+727 
-741 ELTEPVLTETTEGA
+741 
-755 TVDPKQIEI
+755 
-764 AAISADNQNQ
+764 
-774 FVIIKDAVLNVKNET
+774 
-789 FADAAGNTVDMY
+789 
-801 DKKFCTVPADGTY
+801 
-814 DVVGIVS
+814 
-821 YYGYSEAEAATQ
+821 
-833 VYPLA
+833 
-838 FLTAPT
+838 
-844 ATLGFTAAE
+844 TLGFTAAE

>member
-19 LYAAEKTVTWNFAG
+19 LYAAEVTD
-33 RKSGTGATTSCE
+33 
-45 LKVQS
+45 V
-50 GSASGTWKITASKKF
+50 ITASNLKATGTTYVLFSNVKVTSEASYSGQ
-65 SAQTGR
+65 SAQTGNNT
-71 GSTSVTLGSKNDPC
+71 GIIQLNNSKKNGHNIGIVSTVSGGLIKSVSIEVDNSNANTYSVYAKKTAYSAIEDLYNDPKQG
-85 TDAKLELTNS
+85 DLIL
-95 PIPEGAQIK
+95 
-104 KVSITAKTNNANGA
+104 
-118 TFGLQ
+118 
-123 IGGVS
+123 
-128 SETTLTFDKTKT
+128 
-140 TQEFTESKVGNVV
+140 ESK
-153 LVINTLNQS
+153 
-162 NVSLYSISITY
+162 
-173 EEVAETKCAKPTFNL
+173 
-188 ENGKTYTDA
+188 
-197 QTLVITSTTAD
+197 ST
-208 ATIHYTINRGEEKT
+208 
-222 GQPAEFTENGE
+222 
-233 YTVDAWATKDN
+233 
-244 LTESD
+244 
-249 HASIKFT
+249 
-256 IAKKCAAP
+256 
-264 TFTPAAGFLKLGNAI
+264 
-279 TFTSATADA
+279 
-288 EVYYQYSYNGGEY
+288 
-301 TSFVKGTS
+301 
-309 FTPDKEGTYKI
+309 
-320 IAKATKTGLE
+320 
-330 DGVSGE
+330 
-336 QIYEVGNLVFYESFD
+336 
-351 KNDGTG
+351 
-357 GNDGKWSGSIASNDI
+357 GSV
-372 QYDVTGWTCQNASG
+372 DVTGEYYYIG
-386 ANKCAKFGTS
+386 IR
-396 SKKGTATTP
+396 SKK
-405 ALTDLEGDAI
+405 
-415 LTFKA
+415 
-420 APWNTEGGKMS
+420 S
-431 VTISDGTIETSEF
+431 V
-444 ELINNTFTEYSV
+444 V
-456 KISGGAT
+456 KIK
-463 SKITFTSS
+463 KITITYINSS
-471 EARFFLDE
+471 
-479 VKVKQVAVA
+479 VS

-526 TPGSEYAA
+526 TPGSEYTAT
-534 ATVGELNLWVKATKG
+534 TVGALNLWVKATKG

-590 TVAVP
+590 IVAVP

-853 INEMPWLAANDKV
+853 INEMPWLAANDIV
-866 LTEEA
+866 LTEDGSFENMN
-871 TEVKDASCV
+871 ASCV

-891 YTLVSAETGSST
+891 YTLDSGEPSPST
-903 ATVESGAEIV
+903 ATVESGTEI
-913 GLIKGEVY
+913 GFTDGESY
-921 ELTVCAVKGGYKSAS
+921 MLTVCAVKGGYKSAS
-936 RQYTFTITGSTSSV
+936 REYLFSIGKTSSV
-950 SSMSAEGVKVFATEG
+950 SSMSVDGVKVFAAEG

-970 AAEATDVAVYTVA
+970 ADEAAEVAVYTVA

-988 QARVAEDSTLVNVAP
+988 QARVAEGSTLVNVAP

>member
-19 LYAAEKTVTWNFAG
+19 LYAVEKTVTSTFKDKDLTVGVGEPGW
-33 RKSGTGATTSCE
+33 
-45 LKVQS
+45 V
-50 GSASGTWKITASKKF
+50 ASITANSFESNNNNRGVQFGAAKGAFTLKTSESF
-65 SAQTGR
+65 SQ
-71 GSTSVTLGSKNDPC
+71 V
-85 TDAKLELTNS
+85 
-95 PIPEGAQIK
+95 K
-104 KVSITAKTNNANGA
+104 KVSVILSTNEKVN
-118 TFGLQ
+118 T
-123 IGGVS
+123 VS
-128 SETTLTFDKTKT
+128 L
-140 TQEFTESKVGNVV
+140 KVGGTSVDGMKTLSKSNNYAVNWSVV
-153 LVINTLNQS
+153 SPQDGIIEFSFNDKKGS
-162 NVSLYSISITY
+162 IYIKSISITY
-173 EEVAETKCAKPTFNL
+173 EEVAETKCAT
-188 ENGKTYTDA
+188 
-197 QTLVITSTTAD
+197 
-208 ATIHYTINRGEEKT
+208 
-222 GQPAEFTENGE
+222 
-233 YTVDAWATKDN
+233 
-244 LTESD
+244 
-249 HASIKFT
+249 
-256 IAKKCAAP
+256 P
-264 TFTPAAGFLKLGNAI
+264 TFTPAAGYLKLGNAI

-288 EVYYQYSYNGGEY
+288 EISYQYSYNGGEY

-372 QYDVTGWTCQNASG
+372 QYDVTGWTCPNASG

-405 ALTDLEGDAI
+405 ALADLEGDAI

-471 EARFFLDE
+471 EDRFFLDE

-526 TPGSEYAA
+526 TPGSEYTAT
-534 ATVGELNLWVKATKG
+534 TVGALNLWVKATKG

-665 FLLYGPECNN
+665 FLLYGPECND

-821 YYGYSEAEAATQ
+821 YFGYSGAVPATQ

-853 INEMPWLAANDKV
+853 INEMPWLAANDIV
-866 LTEEA
+866 LTEDGSFENMN
-871 TEVKDASCV
+871 ASCV

-891 YTLVSAETGSST
+891 YTLDSGEPSPST
-903 ATVESGAEIV
+903 ATVESGTEI
-913 GLIKGEVY
+913 GFTDGESY
-921 ELTVCAVKGGYKSAS
+921 MLTVCAVKGGYKSAS
-936 RQYTFTITGSTSSV
+936 REYLFSIGKTSSV
-950 SSMSAEGVKVFATEG
+950 SSMSVDGVKVFAAEG

-970 AAEATDVAVYTVA
+970 AEEAAEVEVYTAA

-988 QARVAEDSTLVNVAP
+988 QARVAEGSTLVNVAP

>member
-19 LYAAEKTVTWNFAG
+19 LYAVEKTVTSTFKDKDLTVGVGEPGW
-33 RKSGTGATTSCE
+33 
-45 LKVQS
+45 V
-50 GSASGTWKITASKKF
+50 ASITANSFESNNNNRGVQFGAAKGAFTLKTSESF
-65 SAQTGR
+65 SQ
-71 GSTSVTLGSKNDPC
+71 V
-85 TDAKLELTNS
+85 
-95 PIPEGAQIK
+95 K
-104 KVSITAKTNNANGA
+104 KVSVILSTNEKVN
-118 TFGLQ
+118 T
-123 IGGVS
+123 VS
-128 SETTLTFDKTKT
+128 L
-140 TQEFTESKVGNVV
+140 KVGGTSVDGMKTLSKSNNYAVNWSVV
-153 LVINTLNQS
+153 SPQDGIIEFSFNDKKGS
-162 NVSLYSISITY
+162 IYIKSISITY
-173 EEVAETKCAKPTFNL
+173 EEVAETKCAT
-188 ENGKTYTDA
+188 
-197 QTLVITSTTAD
+197 
-208 ATIHYTINRGEEKT
+208 
-222 GQPAEFTENGE
+222 
-233 YTVDAWATKDN
+233 
-244 LTESD
+244 
-249 HASIKFT
+249 
-256 IAKKCAAP
+256 P
-264 TFTPAAGFLKLGNAI
+264 TFTPAAGYLKLGNAI

-288 EVYYQYSYNGGEY
+288 EISYQYSYNGGEY

-372 QYDVTGWTCQNASG
+372 QYDVTGWTCPNASG

-405 ALTDLEGDAI
+405 ALADLEGDAI

-471 EARFFLDE
+471 EDRFFLDE
-479 VKVKQVAVA
+479 VKVKQVAVS

-526 TPGSEYAA
+526 TPGSEYTAT
-534 ATVGELNLWVKATKG
+534 TVGALNLWVKATKG

-606 IKKDGKEFSSD
+606 IKKGGKEFSSD

-631 GTYEIDVTANNDKE
+631 GTYEIEVIAMNDNE
-645 IIGDKKTAE
+645 GITEDKKTAK
-654 FYSNKLTDIAD
+654 FYSNKLTDIED

-682 YEFTCPLSVTYA
+682 YEFTCPLSVTFS
-694 NGSNLWVTDGT
+694 NGENLWVTDGT
-705 DGMLIFQRGGFST
+705 DGMLIFKKGGFST

-727 KGIKGQYTVYNNTI
+727 KGIKGQYTVYRNTI
-741 ELTEPVLTETTEGA
+741 ELLNPTLTETTEGA
-755 TVDPKQIEI
+755 TIDPKQIEI
-764 AAISADNQNQ
+764 AGISADNQNQ

-921 ELTVCAVKGGYKSAS
+921 ELTVCAVKGDYKSAS

-988 QARVAEDSTLVNVAP
+988 QARVAEGSTLVNVAP

-1009 ANGTATKV
+1009 TNGTATKV

>member
-19 LYAAEKTVTWNFAG
+19 LYAVEKTVTFDFSTNPGAV
-33 RKSGTGATTSCE
+33 SGIKNGEITVSFKTPGVTP
-45 LKVQS
+45 V
-50 GSASGTWKITASKKF
+50 WKGGEIRAYAKNTITVSSVKK
-65 SAQTGR
+65 
-71 GSTSVTLGSKNDPC
+71 
-85 TDAKLELTNS
+85 
-95 PIPEGAQIK
+95 IK
-104 KVSITAKTNNANGA
+104 KIKFTFNKGDDANPITSTPTGFTDPTWTGESESVVFK
-118 TFGLQ
+118 
-123 IGGVS
+123 IGGTKGHRKV
-128 SETTLTFDKTKT
+128 KTI
-140 TQEFTESKVGNVV
+140 EV
-153 LVINTLNQS
+153 
-162 NVSLYSISITY
+162 TY
-173 EEVAETKCAKPTFNL
+173 EEGAETQCAT
-188 ENGKTYTDA
+188 
-197 QTLVITSTTAD
+197 
-208 ATIHYTINRGEEKT
+208 
-222 GQPAEFTENGE
+222 
-233 YTVDAWATKDN
+233 
-244 LTESD
+244 
-249 HASIKFT
+249 
-256 IAKKCAAP
+256 P
-264 TFTPAAGFLKLGNAI
+264 TFTPAAGYLKLGNAI

-288 EVYYQYSYNGGEY
+288 EISYQYSYNGGEY

-372 QYDVTGWTCQNASG
+372 QYDVTGWTCPNASG

-405 ALTDLEGDAI
+405 ALTGLEGDAI

-420 APWNTEGGKMS
+420 GAWNVTDEKTTLNISITNGSLGTTS
-431 VTISDGTIETSEF
+431 VTLKKGE
-444 ELINNTFTEYSV
+444 FTEYT
-456 KISGGAT
+456 INITGADAT
-463 SKITFTSS
+463 SKITFEAS
-471 EARFFLDE
+471 EDKNNRFFLDE

-488 TPTITPNGGDVKVG
+488 TPTITPNGGDVNVG

-518 STDGGQTW
+518 STDEGKTW

-534 ATVGELNLWVKATKG
+534 ATVGALNLWVKATKG

-579 TAKTG
+579 TAATG

-595 MPINATVMDVV
+595 MPINATVMNVV

-617 KNLTAEFSKEITET
+617 KGLTAEFSKEITET
-631 GTYEIDVTANNDKE
+631 GTYEIEVIAMNDNE
-645 IIGDKKTAE
+645 GITGDKKTAE

-682 YEFTCPLSVTYA
+682 YEFTCPLSVTFSK
-694 NGSNLWVTDGT
+694 GENLWVTDGT

-741 ELTEPVLTETTEGA
+741 ELLNPTLTETTEGA
-755 TVDPKQIEI
+755 TIDPKQIEI
-764 AAISADNQNQ
+764 AAIRADNQNQ
-774 FVIIKDAVLNVKNET
+774 FVIIKDAVLNVKNKT
-789 FADAAGNTVDMY
+789 FADVAGNTVDMY

-853 INEMPWLAANDKV
+853 INEMPWLAANDIV
-866 LTEEA
+866 LTEDGSFE
-871 TEVKDASCV
+871 DMNASCV

-891 YTLVSAETGSST
+891 YTLDSGEPSPST
-903 ATVESGAEIV
+903 ATVESGTEI
-913 GLIKGEVY
+913 GFTDGESY
-921 ELTVCAVKGGYKSAS
+921 MLTVCAVKGGYKSAS
-936 RQYTFTITGSTSSV
+936 REYMFSIGKTSSV
-950 SSMSAEGVKVFATEG
+950 SSMSAEGVKVFAAEG

-970 AAEATDVAVYTVA
+970 AEEAAEVAVYTAA

-988 QARVAEDSTLVNVAP
+988 QARVAEGSTLVNVAP

-1009 ANGTATKV
+1009 ANDTATKV

>member
-19 LYAAEKTVTWNFAG
+19 LYAAEVTD
-33 RKSGTGATTSCE
+33 
-45 LKVQS
+45 V
-50 GSASGTWKITASKKF
+50 ITASNLKATGTTYVLFSNVKVTSEASYSGQ
-65 SAQTGR
+65 SAQTGNNT
-71 GSTSVTLGSKNDPC
+71 GIIQLNNSKKNGHNIGIVSTVSGGLIKSVSIEVDNSNANTYSVYAKKTAYSAIEDLYNDPKQG
-85 TDAKLELTNS
+85 DLIL
-95 PIPEGAQIK
+95 
-104 KVSITAKTNNANGA
+104 
-118 TFGLQ
+118 
-123 IGGVS
+123 
-128 SETTLTFDKTKT
+128 
-140 TQEFTESKVGNVV
+140 ESK
-153 LVINTLNQS
+153 
-162 NVSLYSISITY
+162 
-173 EEVAETKCAKPTFNL
+173 
-188 ENGKTYTDA
+188 
-197 QTLVITSTTAD
+197 ST
-208 ATIHYTINRGEEKT
+208 
-222 GQPAEFTENGE
+222 
-233 YTVDAWATKDN
+233 
-244 LTESD
+244 
-249 HASIKFT
+249 
-256 IAKKCAAP
+256 
-264 TFTPAAGFLKLGNAI
+264 
-279 TFTSATADA
+279 
-288 EVYYQYSYNGGEY
+288 
-301 TSFVKGTS
+301 
-309 FTPDKEGTYKI
+309 
-320 IAKATKTGLE
+320 
-330 DGVSGE
+330 
-336 QIYEVGNLVFYESFD
+336 
-351 KNDGTG
+351 
-357 GNDGKWSGSIASNDI
+357 GSV
-372 QYDVTGWTCQNASG
+372 DVTGEYYYIG
-386 ANKCAKFGTS
+386 IR
-396 SKKGTATTP
+396 SKKG
-405 ALTDLEGDAI
+405 
-415 LTFKA
+415 
-420 APWNTEGGKMS
+420 
-431 VTISDGTIETSEF
+431 V
-444 ELINNTFTEYSV
+444 V
-456 KISGGAT
+456 KIK
-463 SKITFTSS
+463 KITITYINSS
-471 EARFFLDE
+471 
-479 VKVKQVAVA
+479 VS

-518 STDGGQTW
+518 STDEGKTW

-534 ATVGELNLWVKATKG
+534 ATVGALNLWVKATKG

-579 TAKTG
+579 KAKTG

-595 MPINATVMDVV
+595 MPINATEMDVV

-617 KNLTAEFSKEITET
+617 TGLTAEFSKEITET
-631 GTYEIDVTANNDKE
+631 GTYEIDVTANNGKE
-645 IIGDKKTAE
+645 ITGDKKTAE

-682 YEFTCPLSVTYA
+682 YEFTCPLSVTFSK
-694 NGSNLWVTDGT
+694 GENLWVTDGT

-741 ELTEPVLTETTEGA
+741 ELLNPTLTETTEGA
-755 TVDPKQIEI
+755 TIDPKQIEI

-774 FVIIKDAVLNVKNET
+774 FVIIKDAVLNVKNKT

-821 YYGYSEAEAATQ
+821 YYGYSGAVPATQ

-866 LTEEA
+866 LTEDGSFE
-871 TEVKDASCV
+871 DINASCV

-891 YTLVSAETGSST
+891 YTLDSGEPSPST
-903 ATVESGAEIV
+903 ATVESGTEI
-913 GLIKGEVY
+913 GFTDGESY
-921 ELTVCAVKGGYKSAS
+921 MLTVCAVKGGYKSAS
-936 RQYTFTITGSTSSV
+936 REYMFSIGKTSSV
-950 SSMSAEGVKVFATEG
+950 SSMSAEGVKVFAAEG

-970 AAEATDVAVYTVA
+970 AEEAAEVAVYTAA

-988 QARVAEDSTLVNVAP
+988 QARVAEGSTLVNVAP

>member
-19 LYAAEKTVTWNFAG
+19 LYAAEVTD
-33 RKSGTGATTSCE
+33 
-45 LKVQS
+45 V
-50 GSASGTWKITASKKF
+50 ITASNLKATGTTYVLFSNVKVTSEASYSGQ
-65 SAQTGR
+65 SAQTGNNTGIIQLNSKKKNSR
-71 GSTSVTLGSKNDPC
+71 NIGIVSTVSGGLIKSVSIEVDNSNANTYSVYAKKTAYSAIEDLYNDP
-85 TDAKLELTNS
+85 KQGNLILESKSTGSLDVAGEYYYIGIRSKSN
-95 PIPEGAQIK
+95 AVKIK
-104 KVSITAKTNNANGA
+104 KIT
-118 TFGLQ
+118 
-123 IGGVS
+123 
-128 SETTLTFDKTKT
+128 
-140 TQEFTESKVGNVV
+140 
-153 LVINTLNQS
+153 
-162 NVSLYSISITY
+162 ITY
-173 EEVAETKCAKPTFNL
+173 VN
-188 ENGKTYTDA
+188 
-197 QTLVITSTTAD
+197 
-208 ATIHYTINRGEEKT
+208 
-222 GQPAEFTENGE
+222 
-233 YTVDAWATKDN
+233 
-244 LTESD
+244 
-249 HASIKFT
+249 
-256 IAKKCAAP
+256 
-264 TFTPAAGFLKLGNAI
+264 
-279 TFTSATADA
+279 
-288 EVYYQYSYNGGEY
+288 
-301 TSFVKGTS
+301 
-309 FTPDKEGTYKI
+309 
-320 IAKATKTGLE
+320 
-330 DGVSGE
+330 
-336 QIYEVGNLVFYESFD
+336 
-351 KNDGTG
+351 
-357 GNDGKWSGSIASNDI
+357 
-372 QYDVTGWTCQNASG
+372 
-386 ANKCAKFGTS
+386 S
-396 SKKGTATTP
+396 S
-405 ALTDLEGDAI
+405 
-415 LTFKA
+415 
-420 APWNTEGGKMS
+420 
-431 VTISDGTIETSEF
+431 
-444 ELINNTFTEYSV
+444 
-456 KISGGAT
+456 
-463 SKITFTSS
+463 
-471 EARFFLDE
+471 
-479 VKVKQVAVA
+479 VA
-488 TPTITPNGGDVKVG
+488 TPTITPNGGDVSVG

-510 TDGATLSY
+510 TNGATLSY
-518 STDGGQTW
+518 STDEGKTW
-526 TPGSEYAA
+526 TPGSEYTAA
-534 ATVGELNLWVKATKG
+534 AVGALNLWVKAKKD

-579 TAKTG
+579 KAKTG

-595 MPINATVMDVV
+595 MPNNATEMDVV
-606 IKKDGKEFSSD
+606 IKKDGNEFINKKGLSTEFS
-617 KNLTAEFSKEITET
+617 TVITET
-631 GTYEIDVTANNDKE
+631 GTYEINVTANNDNDITE
-645 IIGDKKTAE
+645 GTETAK

-741 ELTEPVLTETTEGA
+741 ELLNPTLTETTEGA
-755 TVDPKQIEI
+755 TIDPKQIEI

-821 YYGYSEAEAATQ
+821 YYGYSGAVPATQ

-866 LTEEA
+866 LTEDGSFE
-871 TEVKDASCV
+871 DINASCV

-891 YTLVSAETGSST
+891 YTLDSTGSSVLT
-903 ATVESGAEIV
+903 KTVESGTEI
-913 GLIKGEVY
+913 GFTDGEY
-921 ELTVCAVKGGYKSAS
+921 CMLTVCVVKGGYKSAS
-936 RQYTFTITGSTSSV
+936 RKYEFGIGKTSSV
-950 SSMSAEGVKVFATEG
+950 SSMSAEGVKVFAAEG

-988 QARVAEDSTLVNVAP
+988 QARVAEGSTLVNVAP

>member
-8 FLFALIASIGN
+8 FLFALIASISN
-19 LYAAEKTVTWNFAG
+19 LYAAEVTD
-33 RKSGTGATTSCE
+33 
-45 LKVQS
+45 V
-50 GSASGTWKITASKKF
+50 ITASNLKATGTTYVLFSNVKVTSEASYSGQ
-65 SAQTGR
+65 SAQTGNNT
-71 GSTSVTLGSKNDPC
+71 GIIQLNNSKKNGHNIGIVSTVSGGLIKSVSIEVDNSNANTYSVYAKKTAYSAIEDLYNDPKQG
-85 TDAKLELTNS
+85 DLIL
-95 PIPEGAQIK
+95 
-104 KVSITAKTNNANGA
+104 
-118 TFGLQ
+118 
-123 IGGVS
+123 
-128 SETTLTFDKTKT
+128 
-140 TQEFTESKVGNVV
+140 ESK
-153 LVINTLNQS
+153 
-162 NVSLYSISITY
+162 
-173 EEVAETKCAKPTFNL
+173 
-188 ENGKTYTDA
+188 
-197 QTLVITSTTAD
+197 ST
-208 ATIHYTINRGEEKT
+208 
-222 GQPAEFTENGE
+222 
-233 YTVDAWATKDN
+233 
-244 LTESD
+244 
-249 HASIKFT
+249 
-256 IAKKCAAP
+256 
-264 TFTPAAGFLKLGNAI
+264 
-279 TFTSATADA
+279 
-288 EVYYQYSYNGGEY
+288 
-301 TSFVKGTS
+301 
-309 FTPDKEGTYKI
+309 
-320 IAKATKTGLE
+320 
-330 DGVSGE
+330 
-336 QIYEVGNLVFYESFD
+336 
-351 KNDGTG
+351 
-357 GNDGKWSGSIASNDI
+357 GSV
-372 QYDVTGWTCQNASG
+372 DVTGEYYYIG
-386 ANKCAKFGTS
+386 IR
-396 SKKGTATTP
+396 SKKG
-405 ALTDLEGDAI
+405 
-415 LTFKA
+415 
-420 APWNTEGGKMS
+420 
-431 VTISDGTIETSEF
+431 V
-444 ELINNTFTEYSV
+444 V
-456 KISGGAT
+456 KIK
-463 SKITFTSS
+463 KITITYINSS
-471 EARFFLDE
+471 
-479 VKVKQVAVA
+479 VS

-510 TDGATLSY
+510 TEGATLSY
-518 STDGGQTW
+518 STDEGKTW
-526 TPGSEYAA
+526 TPGSEYTAA
-534 ATVGELNLWVKATKG
+534 AVGALNLWVKAIKD

-579 TAKTG
+579 KAKTG

-617 KNLTAEFSKEITET
+617 KGLTAEFSKEITET

-645 IIGDKKTAE
+645 ITGDKKTAE

-682 YEFTCPLSVTYA
+682 YEFTCPLSVTFSK
-694 NGSNLWVTDGT
+694 GENLWVTDGT

-727 KGIKGQYTVYNNTI
+727 KGIKGQYTVYNNTTI

-764 AAISADNQNQ
+764 SAIKADNQNQ
-774 FVIIKDAVLNVKNET
+774 YVIIKDAVLNVKNET
-789 FADAAGNTVDMY
+789 FADAVGNTVDMF

-821 YYGYSEAEAATQ
+821 YYKPKKAEAATQ

-838 FLTAPT
+838 FLTTPT

-866 LTEEA
+866 LTDEV

-891 YTLVSAETGSST
+891 YTLKLAESTST

-913 GLIKGEVY
+913 GLAKDEVY

-936 RQYTFTITGSTSSV
+936 RKYMFTITGSTSSV
-950 SSMSAEGVKVFATEG
+950 SSMSAEGVKVFAAEG

-983 GQLVR
+983 GQLAR
-988 QARVAEDSTLVNVAP
+988 QAHVAEGSTLVNVAP

>member
-19 LYAAEKTVTWNFAG
+19 LYAAEKTVTYTFTSKTWAAAEGNWNSLKGGDSKETRGVAVT
-33 RKSGTGATTSCE
+33 KAVSGASAE
-45 LKVQS
+45 SPS
-50 GSASGTWKITASKKF
+50 GFSKITSVNMVWSTSGKGAGTINMYISDNKVGSKTVGKSMSNQKF
-65 SAQTGR
+65 SVVTDP
-71 GSTSVTLGSKNDPC
+71 SNTSGVVKFDVTC
-85 TDAKLELTNS
+85 TAGT
-95 PIPEGAQIK
+95 IYIK
-104 KVSITAKTNNANGA
+104 
-118 TFGLQ
+118 
-123 IGGVS
+123 
-128 SETTLTFDKTKT
+128 
-140 TQEFTESKVGNVV
+140 
-153 LVINTLNQS
+153 
-162 NVSLYSISITY
+162 SISITY
-173 EEVAETKCAKPTFNL
+173 EEGAETKCAT
-188 ENGKTYTDA
+188 
-197 QTLVITSTTAD
+197 
-208 ATIHYTINRGEEKT
+208 
-222 GQPAEFTENGE
+222 
-233 YTVDAWATKDN
+233 
-244 LTESD
+244 
-249 HASIKFT
+249 
-256 IAKKCAAP
+256 P

-288 EVYYQYSYNGGEY
+288 EISYQYSYNGGEY

-357 GNDGKWSGSIASNDI
+357 GNDDKWSGSIASNDI

-471 EARFFLDE
+471 EDRFFLDE

-526 TPGSEYAA
+526 TPGSEYTAT
-534 ATVGELNLWVKATKG
+534 TVGALNLWVKATKG

-645 IIGDKKTAE
+645 ITGDKKTAE

-821 YYGYSEAEAATQ
+821 YYGYSGAVPATQ

-853 INEMPWLAANDKV
+853 INEMSWLAANDKV
-866 LTEEA
+866 LTEDGSFE
-871 TEVKDASCV
+871 DINASCV

-891 YTLVSAETGSST
+891 YTLDSGEPSPST
-903 ATVESGAEIV
+903 ATVESGTEI
-913 GLIKGEVY
+913 GFTDGESY
-921 ELTVCAVKGGYKSAS
+921 MLTVCAVKGGYKSAS
-936 RQYTFTITGSTSSV
+936 REYLFSIGKTSSV
-950 SSMSAEGVKVFATEG
+950 SSMSVDGVKVFAAEG

-970 AAEATDVAVYTVA
+970 ADEAAEVAVYTAA

-988 QARVAEDSTLVNVAP
+988 QARVAEGSTLVNVAP

>member
-8 FLFALIASIGN
+8 FLFALIASISN
-19 LYAAEKTVTWNFAG
+19 LYAAEKTVTFDFSTDPGVVSGIKNGEITVSFKTPGNTPAWD
-33 RKSGTGATTSCE
+33 KSNGGEIRAYAKNTITVSSAKKIKAIKFTFNKSD
-45 LKVQS
+45 
-50 GSASGTWKITASKKF
+50 GSNKITSTPTGFTSPTWTGESESVVF
-65 SAQTGR
+65 S
-71 GSTSVTLGSKNDPC
+71 
-85 TDAKLELTNS
+85 
-95 PIPEGAQIK
+95 
-104 KVSITAKTNNANGA
+104 
-118 TFGLQ
+118 
-123 IGGVS
+123 IGGTKGHRKV
-128 SETTLTFDKTKT
+128 KTI
-140 TQEFTESKVGNVV
+140 EV
-153 LVINTLNQS
+153 
-162 NVSLYSISITY
+162 TY
-173 EEVAETKCAKPTFNL
+173 EEGAETKCAT
-188 ENGKTYTDA
+188 
-197 QTLVITSTTAD
+197 
-208 ATIHYTINRGEEKT
+208 
-222 GQPAEFTENGE
+222 
-233 YTVDAWATKDN
+233 
-244 LTESD
+244 
-249 HASIKFT
+249 
-256 IAKKCAAP
+256 P
-264 TFTPAAGFLKLGNAI
+264 TFTPAAGYLKLGNAI

-288 EVYYQYSYNGGEY
+288 EIYYQYSYNGGEY
-301 TSFVKGTS
+301 NSFVKGTS

-330 DGVSGE
+330 DGISGE
-336 QIYEVGNLVFYESFD
+336 QTYEVGNLVFYESFD

-357 GNDGKWSGSIASNDI
+357 GNDGQWNGNIATSSIK
-372 QYDVTGWTCQNASG
+372 YDVTGWTCPNASG

-405 ALTDLEGDAI
+405 ALTGLAGDAV
-415 LTFKA
+415 LAFKA
-420 APWNTEGGKMS
+420 GAWNVTDEKTTLNISITNGTLDKTS
-431 VTISDGTIETSEF
+431 V
-444 ELINNTFTEYSV
+444 ELKKGEFTEYT
-456 KISGGAT
+456 INITGADAT
-463 SKITFTSS
+463 SKITF
-471 EARFFLDE
+471 EAAEVEDNRFFLDE
-479 VKVKQVAVA
+479 VKIKQVAVA
-488 TPTITPNGGDVKVG
+488 TPTITPNGGDVNVG
-502 DKITFATK
+502 DKITFVTK

-526 TPGSEYAA
+526 TPGSEYTAA
-534 ATVGELNLWVKATKG
+534 KVGALNLWVKATKD

-579 TAKTG
+579 TAATG

-595 MPINATVMDVV
+595 MPINATEMDVV
-606 IKKDGKEFSSD
+606 IKKDGKEFINKKGLS
-617 KNLTAEFSKEITET
+617 TEFSTVITET
-631 GTYEIDVTANNDKE
+631 GTYEIDVIANNDKE
-645 IIGDKKTAE
+645 MTGDKKTAE

-727 KGIKGQYTVYNNTI
+727 KGIKGQYTVYNNTTI

-764 AAISADNQNQ
+764 SAIKADNQNQ

-789 FADAAGNTVDMY
+789 FADAAGNTVDMFN
-801 DKKFCTVPADGTY
+801 KEFCTVPADGTY

-821 YYGYSEAEAATQ
+821 YYKPKKAEAATQ

-853 INEMPWLAANDKV
+853 INEMPWLAANDIV
-866 LTEEA
+866 LTEDGSFEGMN
-871 TEVKDASCV
+871 ASCV

-891 YTLVSAETGSST
+891 YTLDSGEPSPST
-903 ATVESGAEIV
+903 ATVESGTEI
-913 GLIKGEVY
+913 GFTDGESY
-921 ELTVCAVKGGYKSAS
+921 MLTVCAVKGGYKSAS
-936 RQYTFTITGSTSSV
+936 REYMFSIGKTSSV
-950 SSMSAEGVKVFATEG
+950 SSMSAEGVKVFAAEG

-970 AAEATDVAVYTVA
+970 AAEAADVAVYTVA

-988 QARVAEDSTLVNVAP
+988 QVRVAEGSTLVNVAP

>member
-8 FLFALIASIGN
+8 FLFALIASISN
-19 LYAAEKTVTWNFAG
+19 LYAAEKTVTSTFKDKDLTVGVGEPGW
-33 RKSGTGATTSCE
+33 
-45 LKVQS
+45 V
-50 GSASGTWKITASKKF
+50 ASITANSFESNNNNRGVQFGAAKGAFTLKTSESF
-65 SAQTGR
+65 SQ
-71 GSTSVTLGSKNDPC
+71 V
-85 TDAKLELTNS
+85 
-95 PIPEGAQIK
+95 K
-104 KVSITAKTNNANGA
+104 KVSVILSTNETVN
-118 TFGLQ
+118 T
-123 IGGVS
+123 VS
-128 SETTLTFDKTKT
+128 L
-140 TQEFTESKVGNVV
+140 KVGGTSVDGMKTLSKRNNYAVNWSVV
-153 LVINTLNQS
+153 SPQDGIIEFSFNDKKGS
-162 NVSLYSISITY
+162 IYIKSISITY
-173 EEVAETKCAKPTFNL
+173 EEGAETKCAT
-188 ENGKTYTDA
+188 
-197 QTLVITSTTAD
+197 
-208 ATIHYTINRGEEKT
+208 
-222 GQPAEFTENGE
+222 
-233 YTVDAWATKDN
+233 
-244 LTESD
+244 
-249 HASIKFT
+249 
-256 IAKKCAAP
+256 P
-264 TFTPAAGFLKLGNAI
+264 TFTPAAGYLKLGNAI
-279 TFTSATADA
+279 TFTSATVDA

-330 DGVSGE
+330 DGVSEE

-357 GNDGKWSGSIASNDI
+357 GNDGQWSGSIASNDI
-372 QYDVTGWTCQNASG
+372 QYDVTGWTCEYEKG

-471 EARFFLDE
+471 EDRFFLDE

-526 TPGSEYAA
+526 TPGSEYTAT
-534 ATVGELNLWVKATKG
+534 TVGALNLWVKATKG

-645 IIGDKKTAE
+645 ITGDKKTAE

-821 YYGYSEAEAATQ
+821 YFGYSGAVPATQ

-853 INEMPWLAANDKV
+853 INEMSWLAANDKV
-866 LTEEA
+866 LTEDGSFE
-871 TEVKDASCV
+871 DINASCV

-891 YTLVSAETGSST
+891 YTLDSGEPSPST
-903 ATVESGAEIV
+903 ATVESGTEI
-913 GLIKGEVY
+913 GFTDGESY
-921 ELTVCAVKGGYKSAS
+921 MLTVCAVKGGYKSAS
-936 RQYTFTITGSTSSV
+936 REYMFSIGKTSSV
-950 SSMSAEGVKVFATEG
+950 SSMSVEGVKVFAAEG

-970 AAEATDVAVYTVA
+970 ADEAAEVAVYTAA

-988 QARVAEDSTLVNVAP
+988 QARVAEGSTLVNVTP

>member
-8 FLFALIASIGN
+8 FLFALIASISN
-19 LYAAEKTVTWNFAG
+19 LYAAEVTD
-33 RKSGTGATTSCE
+33 
-45 LKVQS
+45 V
-50 GSASGTWKITASKKF
+50 ITASNLKATGTTYVLFSNVKVTSEASYSGQ
-65 SAQTGR
+65 SAQTGNNT
-71 GSTSVTLGSKNDPC
+71 GIIQLNNSKKNGHNIGIVSTVSGGLIKSVSIEVDNSNANTYSVYAKKTAYSAIEDLYNDPKQG
-85 TDAKLELTNS
+85 DLIL
-95 PIPEGAQIK
+95 
-104 KVSITAKTNNANGA
+104 
-118 TFGLQ
+118 
-123 IGGVS
+123 
-128 SETTLTFDKTKT
+128 
-140 TQEFTESKVGNVV
+140 ESK
-153 LVINTLNQS
+153 
-162 NVSLYSISITY
+162 
-173 EEVAETKCAKPTFNL
+173 
-188 ENGKTYTDA
+188 
-197 QTLVITSTTAD
+197 ST
-208 ATIHYTINRGEEKT
+208 
-222 GQPAEFTENGE
+222 
-233 YTVDAWATKDN
+233 
-244 LTESD
+244 
-249 HASIKFT
+249 
-256 IAKKCAAP
+256 
-264 TFTPAAGFLKLGNAI
+264 
-279 TFTSATADA
+279 
-288 EVYYQYSYNGGEY
+288 
-301 TSFVKGTS
+301 
-309 FTPDKEGTYKI
+309 
-320 IAKATKTGLE
+320 
-330 DGVSGE
+330 
-336 QIYEVGNLVFYESFD
+336 
-351 KNDGTG
+351 
-357 GNDGKWSGSIASNDI
+357 GSV
-372 QYDVTGWTCQNASG
+372 DVTGEYYYIG
-386 ANKCAKFGTS
+386 IR
-396 SKKGTATTP
+396 SKKG
-405 ALTDLEGDAI
+405 
-415 LTFKA
+415 
-420 APWNTEGGKMS
+420 
-431 VTISDGTIETSEF
+431 V
-444 ELINNTFTEYSV
+444 V
-456 KISGGAT
+456 KIK
-463 SKITFTSS
+463 KITITYINSS
-471 EARFFLDE
+471 
-479 VKVKQVAVA
+479 VS

-510 TDGATLSY
+510 TEGATLSY
-518 STDGGQTW
+518 STDEGKTW
-526 TPGSEYAA
+526 TPGSEYTAA
-534 ATVGELNLWVKATKG
+534 AVGALNLWVKAIKD

-579 TAKTG
+579 KAKTG

-617 KNLTAEFSKEITET
+617 KGLTAEFSKEITET

-645 IIGDKKTAE
+645 ITGDKKTAE

-682 YEFTCPLSVTYA
+682 YEFTCPLSVTFSK
-694 NGSNLWVTDGT
+694 GENLWVTDGT

-727 KGIKGQYTVYNNTI
+727 KGIKGQYTVYNNTTI

-764 AAISADNQNQ
+764 SAIKADNQNQ
-774 FVIIKDAVLNVKNET
+774 YVIIKDAVLNVKNET
-789 FADAAGNTVDMY
+789 FADAVGNTVDMF

-821 YYGYSEAEAATQ
+821 YYKPKKAEAATQ

-838 FLTAPT
+838 FLTTPT

-866 LTEEA
+866 LTDEV

-891 YTLVSAETGSST
+891 YTLKLAESTST

-913 GLIKGEVY
+913 GLAKDEVY

-936 RQYTFTITGSTSSV
+936 RKYMFTITGSTSSV
-950 SSMSAEGVKVFATEG
+950 SSMSAEGVKVFAAEG

-970 AAEATDVAVYTVA
+970 AEEATDVAVYTAA

-988 QARVAEDSTLVNVAP
+988 QARVAEGSTLVNVAP

>member
-1 MKKFYFL
+1 MKKIYFL
-8 FLFALIASIGN
+8 FLFALIASISN
-19 LYAAEKTVTWNFAG
+19 LYAAEKTVTFDFSTNPGAV
-33 RKSGTGATTSCE
+33 SGIKNGEITVSFKTPGVTPVWKGGEIRAYAKNTITVS
-45 LKVQS
+45 
-50 GSASGTWKITASKKF
+50 SAKKIKAIKFTFNKDDGNKITSTP
-65 SAQTGR
+65 TGFTDPTWT
-71 GSTSVTLGSKNDPC
+71 GESESVVFK
-85 TDAKLELTNS
+85 
-95 PIPEGAQIK
+95 
-104 KVSITAKTNNANGA
+104 
-118 TFGLQ
+118 
-123 IGGVS
+123 IGGTKGHRKV
-128 SETTLTFDKTKT
+128 KTI
-140 TQEFTESKVGNVV
+140 EV
-153 LVINTLNQS
+153 
-162 NVSLYSISITY
+162 TY
-173 EEVAETKCAKPTFNL
+173 EEGAETQCAT
-188 ENGKTYTDA
+188 
-197 QTLVITSTTAD
+197 
-208 ATIHYTINRGEEKT
+208 
-222 GQPAEFTENGE
+222 
-233 YTVDAWATKDN
+233 
-244 LTESD
+244 
-249 HASIKFT
+249 
-256 IAKKCAAP
+256 P
-264 TFTPAAGFLKLGNAI
+264 TFTPAAGYLKLGNAI

-301 TSFVKGTS
+301 NSFVKGTS

-372 QYDVTGWTCQNASG
+372 QYDVTGWTCPNASG

-405 ALTDLEGDAI
+405 ALTGLEGDAI

-471 EARFFLDE
+471 EDRFFLDE

-526 TPGSEYAA
+526 TPGSEYTAT
-534 ATVGELNLWVKATKG
+534 TVGALNLWVKATKG

-821 YYGYSEAEAATQ
+821 YFGYSGAVPATQ

-853 INEMPWLAANDKV
+853 INEMSWLAANDKV
-866 LTEEA
+866 LTEDGSFE
-871 TEVKDASCV
+871 DINASCV

-891 YTLVSAETGSST
+891 YTLDSGEPSPST
-903 ATVESGAEIV
+903 ATVESGTEI
-913 GLIKGEVY
+913 GFTDGESY
-921 ELTVCAVKGGYKSAS
+921 MLTVCAVKGGYKSAS
-936 RQYTFTITGSTSSV
+936 REYMFSIGKTSSV
-950 SSMSAEGVKVFATEG
+950 SSMSAEGVKVVAAEG

-970 AAEATDVAVYTVA
+970 AAEATDVAVYTAA

-988 QARVAEDSTLVNVAP
+988 QARVAEGSTLVNVAP

>member
-33 RKSGTGATTSCE
+33 RKSGTGATTFCE

-50 GSASGTWKITASKKF
+50 GSASGTWKITASKEF
-65 SAQTGR
+65 SAQTGS

-104 KVSITAKTNNANGA
+104 KVSITAKTNKAKGA

-128 SETTLTFDKTKT
+128 SETTLTFDEIKT

-173 EEVAETKCAKPTFNL
+173 EEVAETKCATPTFNL

-288 EVYYQYSYNGGEY
+288 EISYQYSYNGGEY

-330 DGVSGE
+330 DGISGE
-336 QIYEVGNLVFYESFD
+336 QTYEVGNFVFNELFYESFD

-372 QYDVTGWTCQNASG
+372 QYDVTGWTCEYEKG
-386 ANKCAKFGTS
+386 ANKCARFGANKT
-396 SKKGTATTP
+396 KGKATTP
-405 ALTDLEGDAI
+405 ALAGLEGDAI

-420 APWNTEGGKMS
+420 APWGDEGGKMTVS
-431 VTISDGTIETSEF
+431 ISNGTIENSKF
-444 ELINNTFTEYSV
+444 DLSNQTFTEYSV
-456 KISGGAT
+456 KIRGGAT
-463 SKITFTSS
+463 SKITFTS
-471 EARFFLDE
+471 ENNRFFLDE
-479 VKVKQVAVA
+479 VKVVAIVKEPKE
-488 TPTITPNGGDVKVG
+488 PTV
-502 DKITFATK
+502 
-510 TDGATLSY
+510 
-518 STDGGQTW
+518 
-526 TPGSEYAA
+526 
-534 ATVGELNLWVKATKG
+534 
-549 SDESAV
+549 
-555 AKATFNVVDPNA
+555 
-567 IGSVNINITADK
+567 
-579 TAKTG
+579 
-584 ELFGTM
+584 
-590 TVAVP
+590 
-595 MPINATVMDVV
+595 
-606 IKKDGKEFSSD
+606 
-617 KNLTAEFSKEITET
+617 
-631 GTYEIDVTANNDKE
+631 
-645 IIGDKKTAE
+645 
-654 FYSNKLTDIAD
+654 
-665 FLLYGPECNN
+665 
-675 LFGSDVV
+675 
-682 YEFTCPLSVTYA
+682 
-694 NGSNLWVTDGT
+694 
-705 DGMLIFQRGGFST
+705 
-718 AYTNGTVFA
+718 
-727 KGIKGQYTVYNNTI
+727 
-741 ELTEPVLTETTEGA
+741 
-755 TVDPKQIEI
+755 
-764 AAISADNQNQ
+764 
-774 FVIIKDAVLNVKNET
+774 
-789 FADAAGNTVDMY
+789 
-801 DKKFCTVPADGTY
+801 
-814 DVVGIVS
+814 
-821 YYGYSEAEAATQ
+821 
-833 VYPLA
+833 
-838 FLTAPT
+838 
-844 ATLGFTAAE
+844 TLGFTAAE

>member
-19 LYAAEKTVTWNFAG
+19 LYAAEVTD
-33 RKSGTGATTSCE
+33 
-45 LKVQS
+45 V
-50 GSASGTWKITASKKF
+50 ITASNLKATGTTYVLFSNVKVTSEASYSGQ
-65 SAQTGR
+65 SAQTGNNT
-71 GSTSVTLGSKNDPC
+71 GIIQLNNSKKNDHNIGIVS
-85 TDAKLELTNS
+85 TVSGGL
-95 PIPEGAQIK
+95 IK
-104 KVSITAKTNNANGA
+104 SVSIEVDNSNANIYSVYA
-118 TFGLQ
+118 K
-123 IGGVS
+123 
-128 SETTLTFDKTKT
+128 KTAYSAIEDLYNDPK
-140 TQEFTESKVGNVV
+140 QGDLILESK
-153 LVINTLNQS
+153 S
-162 NVSLYSISITY
+162 
-173 EEVAETKCAKPTFNL
+173 
-188 ENGKTYTDA
+188 
-197 QTLVITSTTAD
+197 
-208 ATIHYTINRGEEKT
+208 
-222 GQPAEFTENGE
+222 
-233 YTVDAWATKDN
+233 
-244 LTESD
+244 
-249 HASIKFT
+249 
-256 IAKKCAAP
+256 
-264 TFTPAAGFLKLGNAI
+264 
-279 TFTSATADA
+279 
-288 EVYYQYSYNGGEY
+288 
-301 TSFVKGTS
+301 KGS
-309 FTPDKEGTYKI
+309 
-320 IAKATKTGLE
+320 
-330 DGVSGE
+330 V
-336 QIYEVGNLVFYESFD
+336 
-351 KNDGTG
+351 
-357 GNDGKWSGSIASNDI
+357 
-372 QYDVTGWTCQNASG
+372 DVTGEYYYIG
-386 ANKCAKFGTS
+386 IR
-396 SKKGTATTP
+396 SKK
-405 ALTDLEGDAI
+405 
-415 LTFKA
+415 
-420 APWNTEGGKMS
+420 N
-431 VTISDGTIETSEF
+431 V
-444 ELINNTFTEYSV
+444 V
-456 KISGGAT
+456 KIK
-463 SKITFTSS
+463 KITITYINSS
-471 EARFFLDE
+471 
-479 VKVKQVAVA
+479 VS

-518 STDGGQTW
+518 STDEGKTW

-534 ATVGELNLWVKATKG
+534 ATVGALNLWVKATKG

-675 LFGSDVV
+675 LFGSNVV

-821 YYGYSEAEAATQ
+821 YFGYSGAVPATQ

-853 INEMPWLAANDKV
+853 INEMSWLAANDKV
-866 LTEEA
+866 LTEDGSFE
-871 TEVKDASCV
+871 DINASCV

-891 YTLVSAETGSST
+891 YTLDSGEPSPST
-903 ATVESGAEIV
+903 ATVESGTEI
-913 GLIKGEVY
+913 GFTDGESY
-921 ELTVCAVKGGYKSAS
+921 MLTVCAVKGGYKSAS
-936 RQYTFTITGSTSSV
+936 REYMFSIGKTSSV
-950 SSMSAEGVKVFATEG
+950 SSMSAEGVKVFAAEG

-970 AAEATDVAVYTVA
+970 AEEAAEVAVYTAA

-988 QARVAEDSTLVNVAP
+988 QARVAEGSTLVNVAP